1 MSYEV
6 TEETAFNGDDLMS
19 MGQFNMTQPLEDMK
33 LDKNM
38 VWLLVSLLSSIV
50 WMVYITFYNS
60 RLFGCIITKLANR
73 LYVRGAY
80 FKIGSL
86 NVNPLAG
93 KIMFRDVVY
102 VCFDY
107 TVRVQDGYFIFRWW
121 RSYVPKD
128 VSEDLSHSDTRLS
141 VMLNG
146 FEVHIYNRS
155 DLYARLEKTFG
166 LKPSV
171 LVPTEDMNAEEIAK
185 FKEQIM
191 NDENQRHISEASAK
205 IKKPR
210 PEAMTATTWR
220 DLIPVIK
227 IDICSGR
234 FAFGNRLTPTTLSL
248 CVEEAHCVYS
258 TKPAVSKLDH
268 FMHFV
273 KAKVENAKVLLAP
286 SPKFTGMVDEPP
298 RYMGEGFV
306 VMMSNLMELYFYMD
320 EAGIVPEE
328 PVTLTL
334 ANGDV
339 VEAAPPVWG
348 IDIKCGKGTDFSYG
362 PWADRQRDHLFKFFF
377 PPDYQPMAV
386 TKPPKP
392 GDRREVRSFDISLC
406 TLNEA
411 TIDVLF
417 SKNKETN
424 AVHVNIGAGSYL
436 EVTLPWIIL
445 QDGMATKVTGQLL
458 HVEATT
464 SLQYRS
470 LAECETLQFN
480 VKVHYPIK
488 WNDHQEWTINLTGS
502 KATAYIVFSHKEFF
516 QDLIEDWAS
525 KARPDILS
533 FVPYTWKF
541 GVILKEFEI
550 LTLSN
555 EFNWIDC
562 SSTNQENHHLAFC
575 GDLFDL
581 SFSLPFD
588 DFLPVK
594 LPIVFWI
601 HGEGLDL
608 SMYIPE
614 ISSSR
619 PILLALDENAR
630 ILMRDG
636 NVKKRSEL
644 INKKWRRVC
653 QRAVGW
659 IDCWTVPIV
668 ALSIKYIYHPM
679 PPLGPDPQADI
690 TTPEKEEILLSP
702 MRIPKMR
709 KSPAIA
715 WTTVGDGGAP
725 RFDPTSLPPDQVS
738 VELEI
743 GSSVMLAYGAILR
756 NFIHLKENI
765 FGEDQ
770 SFTDMENSNSKNASR
785 SNPLAGGLG
794 KSTGSTKDDPSK
806 SLSETS
812 LNPDEKPKRFDPRLY
827 RPLEVIVS
835 VTIHDLQAHVMKN
848 CNENDPPCPIVLIER
863 LGFEMKKR
871 FYETELQVL
880 VSPSFLI
887 SSDNTIRPGKD
898 KHLRQGHLLLS
909 AVQVRGH
916 AMFSNEG
923 RQLEEETLEYAW
935 LLEVQLG
942 KLSGK
947 MTLSQLCNVVTGLET
962 LVFLTMDSENE
973 LKSPKTVRYCHHG
986 VPSSSCPHT
995 KEDAKYRCPSTED
1008 IKYRMTRVAVDAVD
1022 LYLIEN
1028 GTAMHTWISPVRL
1041 ATCNLHGQ
1049 QVKSGITGL
1058 VPTILLR
1065 QFVST
1070 GGHFSQYSSGN
1081 SHSNTNTT
1089 GSSRSAKLHHQN
1101 STKHAPDDGYRKS
1114 SDETGPMY
1122 RRSAME
1128 DGGPMITSTG
1138 SGSSGGV
1145 LKSGRRENA
1154 VEPPYPQHR
1163 KDSKEHRD
1171 DPYGSMSSRKG
1182 RSDRTE
1188 DPAIHYRRDNK
1199 EDPYA
1204 SLHSTRNS
1212 CRDIDSNEPWLEV
1225 GCVSLGPIIIEAAS
1239 ALPIPEHCLHL
1250 VQHSYLKVHDEK
1262 NKKLWFLWSTSTD
1275 PVRCGCVGG
1284 CTFFGTNRNGPR
1296 FFKPC
1301 AQDIQEFINIARYHI
1316 HPNPR
1321 EYGFG
1326 QSLLHEGQLVFHTPP
1341 YSLQPVSLQE
1351 CYEYIGKPNLHRTG
1365 HRHPPAHGGGAPSA
1379 CCGTGIKLDSKSPH
1393 LPQKHEA
1400 MLAQKT
1406 TSAEISPNN
1415 TLIRGASGGGVSG
1428 ASGATTLAGTGE
1440 RSGKSSLE
1448 RVKEKDVGSPHGSDR
1463 ARGRRFSYTSGRQST
1478 IPHDVPYCRLLD
1490 SSPKTTA
1497 NSSKVSTPTPGRM
1510 DGTESRLL
1518 TPKGFKVLQSYASTA
1533 YASDS
1538 RLTMDNY
1545 LQGELDGPFLADD
1558 HHHHQHHHHQA
1569 LHQHYQQQGAQH
1581 HHPPYHSQQQHHHTQ
1596 MMLEMS
1602 HSAPSPGHPLA
1613 SDSEQSL
1620 GAILPTG
1627 SGIRPIPS
1635 DDVIMRDV
1643 QRTVSLTSEN
1653 PSEAFF
1659 SADEDLHASR
1669 SSSLKAG
1676 VVDHHPHPVAIQKK
1690 RFASDLSIVGPN
1702 ELEGRL
1708 ATHRSDYEIHTPE
1721 HRSLP
1726 MRPQS
1731 TAELVDPQD
1740 SSESHSLS
1748 SSSFISALSSQEDI
1762 TLVNLHMQINRP
1774 IVDSPLLMAS
1784 YVTHLAQVRCS
1795 NWSHCSMPLGADA
1808 FSMPLFQQN
1817 EDGGLVYI
1825 GGKLIPHF
1833 DTYSNCREVKIVS
1846 RYDVPLAGSGASSSL
1861 SGAAGTG
1868 GFSTLP
1874 KPHPWD
1880 PSVLVRSSFDK
1891 QESSKEGENEF
1902 LSSQGEIATRNSIV
1916 VRFKGQVDVMLTPLL
1931 LEGLQRMIESLT
1943 PTLAT
1948 LHPLTVINDIHASC
1962 VRKVEAVNILKRDQS
1977 LSYWSQVHSNS
1988 KRSTA
1993 ERNLQGPGGPV
2004 LTDVYEESIST
2015 QVQGLIVLPK
2025 INVTLIQS
2033 SVVEEVISFAA
2044 LDNVQELSCAS
2055 LLAVC
2060 FEGVST
2066 RFHLGK
2072 TTKASMHTVYTQPTV
2087 RSGGLKKSG
2096 LIRGT
2101 RALLAH
2107 LSSQTRPDNV
2117 PGEPILL
2124 ETSEKQL
2131 EELIITLDIG
2141 KAHAQL
2147 RRLKNESANLPDSQ
2161 IVITAI
2167 PSHRSR
2173 AMFDCTRMPEDTA
2186 TTSLEGGTSASA
2198 LGFIMFEGGLEGVSV
2213 KIVKRS
2219 QFEKSENAEETLK
2232 PEADALPTATMHSE
2246 ANQNSVTLNNPLNL
2260 VTLLNE
2266 AGGNMAAEALA
2277 KFGMKKPGTP
2287 KSAGGSAKD
2296 RSSLFDIKSKDK
2308 MTAATTTAMTTT
2320 TTTTTTTTIL
2330 GDGGK
2335 TFKTSVMVPDEMDFV
2350 GDGTLPTSAV
2360 HQAQPTAGSS
2370 TQAMPSTNNGAPTVG
2385 QQHSSSTAAN
2395 IPGSSRDDPCSS
2407 KTGSAGAGTVAP
2419 CSNDNGKTSS
2429 CVIDFK
2435 TVWFNFAAPPRA
2447 PITRKIDYT
2456 RLDWNLLS
2464 TASPAITA
2472 WMNPC
2477 NRFAIKV
2484 VALMKAMYIRRTAV
2498 TVALMADA
2506 WERPSLHR
2514 PAKSRYGGKFT
2525 PLAKTLQEDP
2535 SCQLCTVLQKFVLD
2549 ESAAKIECILKQQYL
2564 PQLSTMR
2571 QAVIVLSR
2579 QWKNVLY
2586 NPMLFEH
2593 QYKGK
2598 LAKPVNVTFAL
2609 PQDEDAEDTDDIDTD
2624 NYPVGVRENHPLLGE
2639 ENEHTML
2646 LGQCIQQPQQQQQH
2660 RQQSAASATST
2671 APTQHTGGHQ
2681 QPHSSLHVHSAVSAK
2696 LAGDSLNTSPSTTNN
2711 SHHNKLR
2718 KKSSVKS
2725 FIPPAAPP
2733 SRASIQMF
2741 PIIFDKQQDPVGV
2754 EYGALREGSVPS
2766 MCSSS
2771 DSMDKPWTPP
2781 ANHKEDLYSWMAK
2794 QQSESTKQREKE
2806 KTTQNNRP
2814 VSQNRP
2820 AIHSVKYMQDNNRIL
2835 DAHLIFEPMLTC
2847 LGVMPQQMINNV
2859 ANKDVSSLESLGTNL
2874 SLVCS
2879 FDTIRIDI
2887 VVSEAGDS
2895 KKPPKQKDPKKRG
2908 NGKFTII
2915 LPGEQPAFLCEQVGV
2930 ELEVRKM
2937 TDGFPDD
2944 TKPAMLYV
2952 SRGQLKKHTST
2963 VINFSLNVRYISQ
2976 QVNMPLL
2983 RLLHQITNMYQNVK
2997 DAQNELRDAHPGGKR
3012 SAPLKDESSLA
3023 SEINDPT
3030 LMGSL
3035 NEPLMAHIETSGI
3048 FDYTDERYD
3057 KFNEDISTMRHE
3069 LRHSISRSKM
3079 PTLGPLIPLTPSPNS
3094 RNRPHSFAQKLRST
3108 SKTVKGKL
3116 GYTNLNETINTPNK
3130 MSPTTGGG
3138 FSFAE
3143 AQSKQSLEAKNSL
3156 TGAPSSTFGDFTAPF
3171 DRSTFTGPIHSIL
3184 DTPKCWKTVYHLLDL
3199 YSAMPETKTIAHRVS
3214 ISPDAVEQIKAR
3226 KYNLLHESKTLRD
3239 EEELIGSHGTTG
3251 GNGAVKDVGVITQE
3265 RTRLVVFGVAKIHR
3279 TRLLASLSGLKLEAE
3294 ITALHSST
3302 TWRKKS
3308 RPASLECSLTG
3319 QVGRAMIVLLEG
3331 TQPNQQTV
3339 VKVSIGK
3346 SQTLYSS
3353 ITRRGKDK
3361 NNGLLSIGMVN
3372 VDIPQHPVALH
3383 GMMTRSSKQISSTLQ
3398 ELRVT
3403 RTSARLTRQNEEPES
3418 PLHHH
3423 HHQRDARDKA
3433 TPSASANQRKH
3444 STATVRTMTGATT
3457 AGGAAGSNPS
3467 GLLQPLFMQ
3476 FNIILQS
3483 LSISAALLP
3492 SLQAQYKMDHVT
3504 STGVTGSKAKF
3515 TVDLPNHSL
3524 SFTTKIQTTETNLP
3538 SEACIALPPVHVSA
3552 EYVPES
3558 TTEEVPID
3566 GVVLRQGGY
3575 LAASAEIGVFE
3586 RCLTTDLLNH
3596 LVFVQKVFMK
3606 EVNEVVQKVYG
3617 GEKPVPLWLEES
3629 EDSGSTIKR
3638 ILFSLNIRVKR
3649 IQLTATT
3656 PCSSAVR
3663 FETGQLELH
3672 LSNRVKNIADA
3683 SNTKLFGKA
3692 QIDLNLSLGQ
3702 IIKNIIF
3709 DEAEPEF
3716 QQHAFFNTTI
3726 GLRNAFQNEML
3737 NDDKELVLITLKRPL
3752 IYVQPIA
3759 VDKAILVW
3767 LNYKNA
3773 YEYWTEKR
3781 ANLNKEVLMA
3791 TQQVLEKVPFGQI
3804 SHHLATTANLST
3816 LFLQLTVEDMGIC
3829 LPLNQPPQIWGNRS
3843 VQDFEQ
3849 KGAVVITLENTIISA
3864 CSSGSLVSKGRF
3876 AGLCLRF
3883 AEDFDSSLDEWKPNM
3898 NDSSIMNLCVVSEGT
3913 YEVCSRTIAAKHPD
3927 NAKWFLNVKWQ
3938 MEGVDIH
3945 LDVNIGKQLSALGH
3959 TLTMLTGSEDDE
3971 PISSD
3976 TPDSDDI
3983 DAAGHQ
3989 GGKDSKSRKSV
4000 DSLPSFLFDTT
4011 LDPKKRSLL
4020 MENEINEQTKIVN
4033 DFRTL
4038 GASAKTIE
4046 NEERRLQELQAVY
4059 YKYFRRDMI
4068 QIVLKLICQDVDSG
4082 HQCQVNLRRSIY
4094 EIDSDIEEIKLPL
4107 QAIVKLKRV
4116 HQAPDLHST
4125 SMLPMHQRAQLS
4137 LPVIS
4142 KLALADERSAE
4153 GTVHDGRGSR
4163 RFGDDGRRST
4173 VVRVRKPSAR
4183 ESEVKGTRSKE
4194 ELKEIKALLMEM
4206 KEKLMAKES
4215 GSETLTEEEH
4225 HTEHGPAW
4233 RTSSVKWKRPAMRK
4247 PMLKAANR
4255 SRSFVAPSPT
4265 REDLID
4271 AGCIDGGNGHA
4282 GASAGCGTS
4291 SVMEAFTGSEDMSSL
4306 QESPNSGPSR
4316 TASLRVKIPPNSSR
4330 VTFSETMRQSSLPSA
4345 DSDVAAYSDSGL
4357 DWPRYDSS
4365 SVTSDVPHLLE
4376 IDGEQVELRKKS
4388 PSHPQKQQEPNIDF
4402 ELDIKVLVN
4411 SGKCVLHTKDIHD
4424 ERLSSTMAGGNSN
4437 SNNAGAAS
4445 AAGGTNASMA
4455 GKHHKRER
4463 STGGATDWGSPIPPR
4478 RNKDKSRLKYNT
4490 APYTALV
4497 DLTIFHIPGLDVKLQ
4512 YQSKTVGN
4520 DDASPRLSTT
4530 DPFGV
4535 SRKLASKRATLF
4547 AWMTL
4552 QSIPEET
4559 IISPHILEFLEQ
4571 TLEPIPSSKGTGGVS
4586 GMNGAN
4592 IGGGGGGG
4600 GGVVLAVST
4609 GVAVFHHLVEEFRI
4623 QSICKC
4629 WNTTMPHFPVDVV
4642 VYFHMQPSTFR
4653 FSCLPVSR
4661 VECMLQLPSLDI
4673 IFSSNRQ
4680 DDDTSGGHT
4689 SSGGESTAMPGGD
4702 GKVAGGLSVTGCLA
4716 DFNVYIFHPYGG
4728 KKSNL
4733 KEAHQF
4739 SPLADSERKDSLSI
4753 NVEFVKFHITRSKKI
4768 NIVET
4773 GLTSRKHSDQ
4783 ASKATIRFSTIVDIG
4798 SASFKYDMRRLTEIL
4813 AFPKAWYRRSIVR
4826 RMFLGDLGMQQ
4837 TSMCDL
4843 EIPTIPEGSV
4853 DGGGVSRSNERDASI
4868 EVESRLGSRGENL
4881 NRDRLRL
4888 SLENIGMGTGGS
4900 GGSSASSTARIKDQ
4914 KSSSLDSTSSPSD
4927 VNQVT
4932 SWETLV
4938 LFAINFTKLNV
4949 QMNMGNVMGNIVWLT
4964 KAFRSDGRLSIGS
4977 TGHKNMYIG
4986 VGLGGSSLDA
4996 KGGIV
5001 GGTIDLNRIDTYIH
5015 IREDPGSEPDH
5026 KVGIKL
5032 MALELKFDY
5041 MGTSVLMTRVSSLNA
5056 QLRDEW
5062 KFSKDHDFG
5071 NKLPTNYPA
5080 IILIHGDLSWDQLQM
5095 MISKSTTADILKMFY
5110 KLEEFF
5116 SQQFKSS
5123 KRVFSSLEP
5132 RLANSSLRT
5141 SVRRREEK
5149 KSLGADALIH
5159 DARHHR
5165 HWQRPLKQTKGLWLS
5180 TLGVP
5185 LSNIG
5190 TVLGGTMELHGQN
5203 ISLACFHGINF
5214 KAKSWALF
5222 SLKEPCIDFA
5232 TEAQHVESTEE
5243 VHIIQTLT
5251 FGLGMNTQQPPQH
5264 HSNATVVRMSRN
5276 VIFPPQFKTLHEWFH
5291 YAFANSEIDGV
5302 DRFPVIERDKE
5313 HNTNSIERARGSGSG
5328 SAPHQKLQDPNLNRE
5343 VIFALPSLQLHFKTE
5358 HLQGISTPDTAQD
5371 KPMVE
5376 CSFITAFEDH
5386 IFVTVDADAFFFLHD
5401 LITSY
5406 LSEKEKVLGTISTN
5420 RSSSPNPANVT
5431 PPPPTASGT
5440 PAGLSVLKS
5449 AHTLKTSSSN
5459 LASGAAPSMSSLGT
5473 QDSTSS
5479 QSIAANGG
5487 SSTKKPVGSTMS
5499 SPAGTTS
5506 SGAATGGGKQVNIVV
5521 EKSDLESF
5529 MRTDWRHFN
5538 CKTWHLEPTVR
5549 LLSWAG
5555 KSIEPYGIDYILNK
5569 LGFSHARTTIPKWL
5583 QRGFMDPLDKV
5594 EALLMLQLLLM
5605 VKDNGTSDDKDSS
5618 KDK

>member
-6 TEETAFNGDDLMS
+6 TDDPSLGDSNDLMS

-33 LDKNM
+33 LDQNM
-38 VWLLVSLLSSIV
+38 FWLLASLLSSIV
-50 WMVYITFYNS
+50 WVVYITFYNA

-155 DLYARLEKTFG
+155 DLYAKLEKTFG
-166 LKPSV
+166 LKPAV
-171 LVPTEDMNAEEIAK
+171 LVPTEDMSAEEIAK
-185 FKEQIM
+185 FKEQMM
-191 NDENQRHISEASAK
+191 NDENAQRHNAEPPAK
-205 IKKPR
+205 VKKPR

-234 FAFGNRLTPTTLSL
+234 FAFGNRLTPTTLSI

-320 EAGIVPEE
+320 EAGVVPEE

-362 PWADRQRDHLFKFFF
+362 PWADRQRDHLFRFFF
-377 PPDYQPMAV
+377 PPDYQPMPV

-445 QDGMATKVTGQLL
+445 QDGIATKVTGQLL

-480 VKVHYPIK
+480 VKVHYPLK

-502 KATAYIVFSHKEFF
+502 KATAFIVFSHKEFF

-550 LTLSN
+550 ITLSN

-588 DFLPVK
+588 DFLPLK

-630 ILMRDG
+630 ILTRDG
-636 NVKKRSEL
+636 SVKKRSEL

-653 QRAVGW
+653 QRSTGW

-702 MRIPKMR
+702 MRIPKLR

-715 WTTVGDGGAP
+715 WTTVGEGGAP
-725 RFDPTSLPPDQVS
+725 RFDPTTLPPDQVS

-770 SFTDMENSNSKNASR
+770 SFTDMENSNSKNGAR
-785 SNPLAGGLG
+785 STGPLAGGHG
-794 KSTGSTKDDPSK
+794 KTSSKDDPAK

-871 FYETELQVL
+871 FHETELQVL

-887 SSDNTIRPGKD
+887 SSDNTIRPSKD

-923 RQLEEETLEYAW
+923 RQLEDETLEYAW

-962 LVFLTMDSENE
+962 LAFLTMDSENE
-973 LKSPKTVRYCHHG
+973 LKSPKTIRYCHHG
-986 VPSSSCPHT
+986 VPSSTCPHT

-1028 GTAMHTWISPVRL
+1028 GTAMHTWISPIRL

-1101 STKHAPDDGYRKS
+1101 STKHAPGPPEDSYRKS
-1114 SDETGPMY
+1114 SDETGHLY
-1122 RRSAME
+1122 GRRTME
-1128 DGGPMITSTG
+1128 ENGPMVSSTG
-1138 SGSSGGV
+1138 SGSSVGMM
-1145 LKSGRRENA
+1145 LKSTGRREGNVV
-1154 VEPPYPQHR
+1154 VEPPYPPHR
-1163 KDSKEHRD
+1163 KDSKEHTKE
-1171 DPYGSMSSRKG
+1171 DPYGSISSSKKG
-1182 RSDRTE
+1182 REGRD
-1188 DPAIHYRRDNK
+1188 DPSVHYRRDK

-1212 CRDIDSNEPWLEV
+1212 GRDIDSNEPWLEV

-1250 VQHSYLKVHDEK
+1250 VQHSYLKVHDER
-1262 NKKLWFLWSTSTD
+1262 NKKLWFLWSASSD

-1284 CTFFGTNRNGPR
+1284 CAFFGSNRNGPR

-1316 HPNPR
+1316 HSNPR

-1351 CYEYIGKPNLHRTG
+1351 CYEYIGKPNLHRAG
-1365 HRHPPAHGGGAPSA
+1365 HRHPPAHGGGVPSA
-1379 CCGTGIKLDSKSPH
+1379 CCGTLDSSKSPH
-1393 LPQKHEA
+1393 LPQKHDA
-1400 MLAQKT
+1400 TLSQKA
-1406 TSAEISPNN
+1406 TSAEISPNS
-1415 TLIRGASGGGVSG
+1415 TLIRGGSG
-1428 ASGATTLAGTGE
+1428 TGTGE

-1448 RVKEKDVGSPHGSDR
+1448 RVKEKDSGSPHGSDR
-1463 ARGRRFSYTSGRQST
+1463 ARGRRFSYTSGRQNT
-1478 IPHDVPYCRLLD
+1478 ISHDVPYCRLLD
-1490 SSPKTTA
+1490 ASPKTTT
-1497 NSSKVSTPTPGRM
+1497 NSSKVSTPTPGRL
-1510 DGTESRLL
+1510 DSSESRLL
-1518 TPKGFKVLQSYASTA
+1518 TSKGFKVQSAPNTS
-1533 YASDS
+1533 ASDS
-1538 RLTMDNY
+1538 RLMHYSDY
-1545 LQGELDGPFLADD
+1545 LQGELDSLPAAGYDE
-1558 HHHHQHHHHQA
+1558 HHQHPPQSASSAYLPHQYHQ
-1569 LHQHYQQQGAQH
+1569 HQHYSAAHHASQYQPASHQH
-1581 HHPPYHSQQQHHHTQ
+1581 Q
-1596 MMLEMS
+1596 MVMEMS

-1620 GAILPTG
+1620 GGILPM
-1627 SGIRPIPS
+1627 SGLRPLPS

-1669 SSSLKAG
+1669 SSSLKAAG
-1676 VVDHHPHPVAIQKK
+1676 GGSGMDHHHHPHAAAIPKK

-1708 ATHRSDYEIHTPE
+1708 STHRSDYEIHTPE

-1731 TAELVDPQD
+1731 TAELNEEERRLHGLATPLRKFSNISPRPEFRHFKPVYDVDPQD

-1833 DTYSNCREVKIVS
+1833 DTYSNWREVKIVS
-1846 RYDVPLAGSGASSSL
+1846 RYDGPSAGGGGAGASSS
-1861 SGAAGTG
+1861 STG

-1880 PSVLVRSSFDK
+1880 PSVLVRSSFDR
-1891 QESSKEGENEF
+1891 QAEGKEGENEF

-1943 PTLAT
+1943 PTLST
-1948 LHPLTVINDIHASC
+1948 LHPLTVVNDIHASC

-2107 LSSQTRPDNV
+2107 LSSQTRPDNI

-2147 RRLKNESANLPDSQ
+2147 RRLKNEAANLTDSQ

-2167 PSHRSR
+2167 PAHRSR
-2173 AMFDCTRMPEDTA
+2173 AMFDCARIPEEPSTVVPGEVGA
-2186 TTSLEGGTSASA
+2186 GGSSSGG
-2198 LGFIMFEGGLEGVSV
+2198 LGYIMFEGGLEGVSV

-2232 PEADALPTATMHSE
+2232 PETDVAPPASTTVHSE
-2246 ANQNSVTLNNPLNL
+2246 ANQNSITLNNPLNL

-2287 KSAGGSAKD
+2287 KAGSSGTKD
-2296 RSSLFDIKSKDK
+2296 RSSLFDIKTKEKTSSI
-2308 MTAATTTAMTTT
+2308 TTT
-2320 TTTTTTTTIL
+2320 TVTTTVTTSTTTTIL

-2335 TFKTSVMVPDEMDFV
+2335 SFKSIIVPDEIDPASIRASLV
-2350 GDGTLPTSAV
+2350 NDSPLPPGTGQPSGQPQASGPSSAPGQSTS
-2360 HQAQPTAGSS
+2360 
-2370 TQAMPSTNNGAPTVG
+2370 G
-2385 QQHSSSTAAN
+2385 QQQPSAGG
-2395 IPGSSRDDPCSS
+2395 GS
-2407 KTGSAGAGTVAP
+2407 GSAGIDATRAGGSANTTGTIAP
-2419 CSNDNGKTSS
+2419 CTNDNGKTSS

-2435 TVWFNFAAPPRA
+2435 TVWFNFAAPPRT

-2472 WMNPC
+2472 WMNPS
-2477 NRFAIKV
+2477 NRFAIKI

-2514 PAKSRYGGKFT
+2514 PIKSRYGGKFT

-2535 SCQLCTVLQKFVLD
+2535 SCQLCTVLQKYVLD
-2549 ESAAKIECILKQQYL
+2549 ETAAKIENILKQQYL

-2609 PQDEDAEDTDDIDTD
+2609 PQDEVLIKMPSEP
-2624 NYPVGVRENHPLLGE
+2624 PVP
-2639 ENEHTML
+2639 
-2646 LGQCIQQPQQQQQH
+2646 
-2660 RQQSAASATST
+2660 SAASAVHMAT
-2671 APTQHTGGHQ
+2671 TGHR
-2681 QPHSSLHVHSAVSAK
+2681 L
-2696 LAGDSLNTSPSTTNN
+2696 GDSLNTSPSTTNN
-2711 SHHNKLR
+2711 SHRKLR

-2741 PIIFDKQQDPVGV
+2741 PIIFDKQHQPHQHHDPVGV
-2754 EYGALREGSVPS
+2754 EYGALGEGSVPS
-2766 MCSSS
+2766 VCSSS

-2806 KTTQNNRP
+2806 KTTQNSRP
-2814 VSQNRP
+2814 TSRNRP

-2859 ANKDVSSLESLGTNL
+2859 SSKDVSSLESLGTNL

-2887 VVSEAGDS
+2887 VVSEAGDG
-2895 KKPPKQKDPKKRG
+2895 KKPTKQKDPKKRG

-2915 LPGEQPAFLCEQVGV
+2915 MPGEQPAFLCEQVGV
-2930 ELEVRKM
+2930 ELEVLKM
-2937 TDGFPDD
+2937 TDGFPDE

-2997 DAQNELRDAHPGGKR
+2997 DAQNELRDHPEHGGKR

-3108 SKTVKGKL
+3108 GKSVKGKL
-3116 GYTNLNETINTPNK
+3116 GYTNLNETINTPIK
-3130 MSPTTGGG
+3130 TSPTGLA
-3138 FSFAE
+3138 FAD

-3156 TGAPSSTFGDFTAPF
+3156 TGGLSSSFGDYTAPF
-3171 DRSTFTGPIHSIL
+3171 DRSTFTGPILSML

-3226 KYNLLHESKTLRD
+3226 KYNLLHDSKTMRD
-3239 EEELIGSHGTTG
+3239 EDDVIGHAGGSGAANGGGT
-3251 GNGAVKDVGVITQE
+3251 VKDVGIVTPE

-3279 TRLLASLSGLKLEAE
+3279 TRLLATLSGLKLEAE

-3331 TQPNQQTV
+3331 VQPNQQTV

-3361 NNGLLSIGMVN
+3361 NNGLLSIGIVN

-3403 RTSARLTRQNEEPES
+3403 RTSSRLTRQNEEPES

-3423 HHQRDARDKA
+3423 HHHHHHQRDSRDKA
-3433 TPSASANQRKH
+3433 APSSSAGSQRKH

-3457 AGGAAGSNPS
+3457 NNNGAGNNPS
-3467 GLLQPLFMQ
+3467 GLLQPLVMQ

-3515 TVDLPNHSL
+3515 TIDLPNHSL

-3552 EYVPES
+3552 EYIPES
-3558 TTEEVPID
+3558 TSEEVPID

-3629 EDSGSTIKR
+3629 EENGSTIKR

-3663 FETGQLELH
+3663 FETGLLELH
-3672 LSNRVKNIADA
+3672 LSNRVKNIADV

-3702 IIKNIIF
+3702 IIKNVIF

-3804 SHHLATTANLST
+3804 SHHLATSANLST

-3864 CSSGSLVSKGRF
+3864 CSSGSLVSNGRF
-3876 AGLCLRF
+3876 VGLCLRF

-3898 NDSSIMNLCVVSEGT
+3898 GDASIMNLCVVSEGT

-3983 DAAGHQ
+3983 DAGSQQTA
-3989 GGKDSKSRKSV
+3989 GKDAKSRKSV

-4038 GASAKTIE
+4038 GASVKTIE

-4068 QIVLKLICQDVDSG
+4068 Q
-4082 HQCQVNLRRSIY
+4082 
-4094 EIDSDIEEIKLPL
+4094 
-4107 QAIVKLKRV
+4107 
-4116 HQAPDLHST
+4116 
-4125 SMLPMHQRAQLS
+4125 
-4137 LPVIS
+4137 
-4142 KLALADERSAE
+4142 
-4153 GTVHDGRGSR
+4153 
-4163 RFGDDGRRST
+4163 
-4173 VVRVRKPSAR
+4173 
-4183 ESEVKGTRSKE
+4183 
-4194 ELKEIKALLMEM
+4194 
-4206 KEKLMAKES
+4206 
-4215 GSETLTEEEH
+4215 
-4225 HTEHGPAW
+4225 
-4233 RTSSVKWKRPAMRK
+4233 KWKRPAMRK

-4271 AGCIDGGNGHA
+4271 AGCIDGIGGP
-4282 GASAGCGTS
+4282 GGTGVVSAGGAGTS
-4291 SVMEAFTGSEDMSSL
+4291 SSVMDPFTGSDDMSSL
-4306 QESPNSGPSR
+4306 QESPSSGPSR

-4365 SVTSDVPHLLE
+4365 SATSDVPHLLE

-4411 SGKCVLHTKDIHD
+4411 SGKCVLHTKDMHD
-4424 ERLSSTMAGGNSN
+4424 ERLNTS
-4437 SNNAGAAS
+4437 AS
-4445 AAGGTNASMA
+4445 AA

-4512 YQSKTVGN
+4512 YQSKTLGG
-4520 DDASPRLSTT
+4520 DDASPRLSTN

-4571 TLEPIPSSKGTGGVS
+4571 TLEPIPSSKIRAVPGGASSNPVNLQ
-4586 GMNGAN
+4586 MLEHNYA
-4592 IGGGGGGG
+4592 
-4600 GGVVLAVST
+4600 AVYAS
-4609 GVAVFHHLVEEFRI
+4609 
-4623 QSICKC
+4623 
-4629 WNTTMPHFPVDVV
+4629 FPVDVV

-4680 DDDTSGGHT
+4680 DGDDTASSHPGEPTTTTTTTT
-4689 SSGGESTAMPGGD
+4689 SASGGE

-4768 NIVET
+4768 NIIET
-4773 GLTSRKHSDQ
+4773 AGISRKHSDQ
-4783 ASKATIRFSTIVDIG
+4783 SSKATIRFSTIVDIG

-4843 EIPTIPEGSV
+4843 EVPIPEGTGTMDGSV
-4853 DGGGVSRSNERDASI
+4853 AGDSDNVG
-4868 EVESRLGSRGENL
+4868 LGLGLGKGETMS
-4881 NRDRLRL
+4881 RDRLRL
-4888 SLENIGMGTGGS
+4888 SLESDLHKHHLGGLGTNGGS
-4900 GGSSASSTARIKDQ
+4900 GASSASSTARIKDQ

-5032 MALELKFDY
+5032 NALELKFDY

-5062 KFSKDHDFG
+5062 KFSKDHDFS

-5132 RLANSSLRT
+5132 RLANPSLRA

-5149 KSLGADALIH
+5149 KAAFGAESASASIH

-5251 FGLGMNTQQPPQH
+5251 FGLGMNSQAPPQH

-5291 YAFANSEIDGV
+5291 YAFANSEIDAV

-5313 HNTNSIERARGSGSG
+5313 HNTNSIERARGSGPG
-5328 SAPHQKLQDPNLNRE
+5328 STSHPKLQDPNHNRE
-5343 VIFALPSLQLHFKTE
+5343 VIFALPTLQLHFKTE
-5358 HLQGISTPDTAQD
+5358 HLQGISTPDTSQD

-5406 LSEKEKVLGTISTN
+5406 LSEKEKVLGTITNN
-5420 RSSSPNPANVT
+5420 RSSSPNPATVT
-5431 PPPPTASGT
+5431 PPPPSAGGLKTAHT
-5440 PAGLSVLKS
+5440 QLKS
-5449 AHTLKTSSSN
+5449 SSSN
-5459 LASGAAPSMSSLGT
+5459 LMGPAPSMSSLGT

-5479 QSIAANGG
+5479 QSIAIGAGGSAVDLNELG
-5487 SSTKKPVGSTMS
+5487 SSTALNNGASTVGT
-5499 SPAGTTS
+5499 PAGVP
-5506 SGAATGGGKQVNIVV
+5506 SGTAGSASGKHVNIVV
-5521 EKSDLESF
+5521 EKTDLESF

-5594 EALLMLQLLLM
+5594 EALLMLQLLVM
-5605 VKDNGTSDDKDSS
+5605 VKDNGSEEKDTS

>member
-1 MSYEV
+1 MTDEV
-6 TEETAFNGDDLMS
+6 TEDSVNILDELI
-19 MGQFNMTQPLEDMK
+19 MGQFNTTQSLEEMK

-38 VWLLVSLLSSIV
+38 VWLILSLLSSLIWV
-50 WMVYITFYNS
+50 VYITFYNS
-60 RLFGCIITKLANR
+60 RLFGYCVTKLVNR
-73 LYVRGAY
+73 LFIRGAY

-102 VCFDY
+102 VTYDY

-146 FEVHIYNRS
+146 FELHVYNRS
-155 DLYARLEKTFG
+155 DLYTKLERTFG
-166 LKPSV
+166 LKPSI
-171 LVPTEDMNAEEIAK
+171 LIPTDTMSAEEVAR
-185 FKEQIM
+185 FKEQAM
-191 NDENQRHISEASAK
+191 NFENQRHTDEQQGK
-205 IKKPR
+205 VIKKPR
-210 PEAMTATTWR
+210 PEAMAATTWR

-234 FAFGNRLTPTTLSL
+234 FVFGNRLIPTTLSI

-273 KAKVENAKVLLAP
+273 KAKLENSKVLLAP
-286 SPKFTGMVDEPP
+286 SPKYTGLGDEPP

-306 VMMSNLMELYFYMD
+306 VMSSNNMELYFYMD
-320 EAGIVPEE
+320 EAGVVPEE

-339 VEAAPPVWG
+339 VEASPPVWG

-377 PPDYQPMAV
+377 PPDYQTLQV
-386 TKPPKP
+386 THPPKP
-392 GDRREVRSFDISLC
+392 GDQREMQSFDISLC

-411 TIDVLF
+411 TIDILF

-436 EVTLPWIIL
+436 EVTLPWITL
-445 QDGMATKVTGQLL
+445 QDGFTTKVTGQLL
-458 HVEATT
+458 HVEAST

-480 VKVHYPIK
+480 VKIHYPTR

-516 QDLIEDWAS
+516 QDLVEDWAS

-550 LTLSN
+550 ITLSN

-581 SFSLPFD
+581 SFTLPFD
-588 DFLPVK
+588 DFLPLK
-594 LPIVFWI
+594 IPIVFWI

-608 SMYIPE
+608 SMYLPE
-614 ISSSR
+614 QSSTK
-619 PILLALDENAR
+619 PIIVALDKNAR
-630 ILMRDG
+630 ILTRDG
-636 NVKKRSEL
+636 SVKKRPEL
-644 INKKWRRVC
+644 ISKKWRRVC
-653 QRAVGW
+653 QRSTGW

-709 KSPAIA
+709 KSPAITWNDA
-715 WTTVGDGGAP
+715 GQP
-725 RFDPTSLPPDQVS
+725 RFDPTTLPPDQVS

-743 GSSVMLAYGAILR
+743 GSSIMLAYGAILR

-770 SFTDMENSNSKNASR
+770 SFTDMEKSNSKQHSSGANGSA
-785 SNPLAGGLG
+785 A
-794 KSTGSTKDDPSK
+794 KSTSSKDDPNK
-806 SLSETS
+806 SISEAS
-812 LNPDEKPKRFDPRLY
+812 MNAEEKPKRFDPRLY
-827 RPLEVIVS
+827 RPLEVTVS

-871 FYETELQVL
+871 FHETELQVL

-887 SSDNTIRPGKD
+887 SSDNIIRPSKD

-923 RQLEEETLEYAW
+923 RQLEEETLEYSW

-947 MTLSQLCNVVTGLET
+947 MTLPQLANVITGLET
-962 LVFLTMDSENE
+962 LAYLTLDSENN
-973 LKSPKTVRYCHHG
+973 LKSPKTIRYCHHG
-986 VPSSSCPHT
+986 VPTNICPHT
-995 KEDAKYRCPSTED
+995 KEDTKYRCPSTED
-1008 IKYRMTRVAVDAVD
+1008 IKYRMTRVAIDAVD
-1022 LYLIEN
+1022 FYLIEN
-1028 GTAMHTWISPVRL
+1028 GTALHTWISPIRI

-1058 VPTILLR
+1058 IPTILLR

-1070 GGHFSQYSSGN
+1070 GGHFSHSNGN

-1101 STKHAPDDGYRKS
+1101 SVTERKDDPIYKRA
-1114 SDETGPMY
+1114 DETSSTSFKQKKVTDQYQQSTSSHSY
-1122 RRSAME
+1122 RR
-1128 DGGPMITSTG
+1128 
-1138 SGSSGGV
+1138 
-1145 LKSGRRENA
+1145 
-1154 VEPPYPQHR
+1154 
-1163 KDSKEHRD
+1163 DSKEHQVRD
-1171 DPYGSMSSRKG
+1171 DPYGSLPNRRNHESS
-1182 RSDRTE
+1182 SD
-1188 DPAIHYRRDNK
+1188 HFRREK
-1199 EDPYA
+1199 EEIYG
-1204 SLHSTRNS
+1204 SVHSNRNS
-1212 CRDIDSNEPWLEV
+1212 TRDIDSSEPWLEV
-1225 GCVSLGPIIIEAAS
+1225 GCLSLGPVIIEAAS

-1250 VQHSYLKVHDEK
+1250 VQHNYLKMHDERG
-1262 NKKLWFLWSTSTD
+1262 KKLWFLWSNSSD
-1275 PVRCGCVGG
+1275 PIRCGCVGG
-1284 CTFFGTNRNGPR
+1284 CAFFGTNRNGPR
-1296 FFKPC
+1296 FFKPSS
-1301 AQDIQEFINIARYHI
+1301 QDLQDFINIARYHI
-1316 HPNPR
+1316 YPNNR

-1341 YSLQPVSLQE
+1341 YSLQSVSLQE
-1351 CYEYIGKPNLHRTG
+1351 CYEYVGKPNLRTT
-1365 HRHPPAHGGGAPSA
+1365 RYCP
-1379 CCGTGIKLDSKSPH
+1379 DSKSP
-1393 LPQKHEA
+1393 LPPKHETI
-1400 MLAQKT
+1400 LNQQKQHQQ
-1406 TSAEISPNN
+1406 SEISPNS
-1415 TLIRGASGGGVSG
+1415 TMIRSVESK
-1428 ASGATTLAGTGE
+1428 S
-1440 RSGKSSLE
+1440 SKSSLE
-1448 RVKEKDVGSPHGSDR
+1448 RVKEKDTGSPLSADR
-1463 ARGRRFSYTSGRQST
+1463 SRGRRFSYSNARQNTVS
-1478 IPHDVPYCRLLD
+1478 HDVPYYRLLE
-1490 SSPKTTA
+1490 SSPKTG
-1497 NSSKVSTPTPGRM
+1497 KIMTPTPTRQ
-1510 DGTESRLL
+1510 DSESRLL
-1518 TPKGFKVLQSYASTA
+1518 TPKGIKVQTPKTS
-1533 YASDS
+1533 ASDS
-1538 RLTMDNY
+1538 RLTMEYFQCD
-1545 LQGELDGPFLADD
+1545 DSHSMSDD
-1558 HHHHQHHHHQA
+1558 HTE
-1569 LHQHYQQQGAQH
+1569 L
-1581 HHPPYHSQQQHHHTQ
+1581 
-1596 MMLEMS
+1596 S
-1602 HSAPSPGHPLA
+1602 HSAPQPHPLE
-1613 SDSEQSL
+1613 SDSEHSL
-1620 GAILPTG
+1620 GPKVTELD
-1627 SGIRPIPS
+1627 SV
-1635 DDVIMRDV
+1635 VIRDV

-1669 SSSLKAG
+1669 SSSLKATD
-1676 VVDHHPHPVAIQKK
+1676 VPIAIPKK
-1690 RFASDLSIVGPN
+1690 RFASDLSIVEPI

-1708 ATHRSDYEIHTPE
+1708 STHRSDYEIHTPE

-1726 MRPQS
+1726 LRPQS
-1731 TAELVDPQD
+1731 TAELVDPHD

-1795 NWSHCSMPLGADA
+1795 NWTHCSLPYAADA

-1817 EDGGLVYI
+1817 DDGGLVYI
-1825 GGKLIPHF
+1825 GSKLVPHF
-1833 DTYSNCREVKIVS
+1833 DNYSHWREVKVIP
-1846 RYDVPLAGSGASSSL
+1846 RYDQQSGSSASGSAAAAAASS
-1861 SGAAGTG
+1861 GM
-1868 GFSTLP
+1868 STLP

-1880 PSVLVRSSFDK
+1880 PSVMVRGSFEK
-1891 QESSKEGENEF
+1891 QDGKEGEHEF
-1902 LSSQGEIATRNSIV
+1902 LSCQGETATRNSV
-1916 VRFKGQVDVMLTPLL
+1916 VMRFKGQVDVMFTPLL
-1931 LEGLQRMIESLT
+1931 LEGLQRMIESLI
-1943 PTLAT
+1943 PTLST
-1948 LHPLTVINDIHASC
+1948 LHPLTIINDIHGSC

-2015 QVQGLIVLPK
+2015 QMQGLIVLPK
-2025 INVTLIQS
+2025 MNVTLIQS
-2033 SVVEEVISFAA
+2033 SVIEEVISFAA

-2087 RSGGLKKSG
+2087 RTGGLKKSG

-2101 RALLAH
+2101 RALWAH
-2107 LSSQTRPDNV
+2107 ISSQTRPDNV
-2117 PGEPILL
+2117 PGEPVLL

-2131 EELIITLDIG
+2131 EELIITLDVG

-2147 RRLKNESANLPDSQ
+2147 RRLKNEPIVVQDSQ

-2173 AMFDCTRMPEDTA
+2173 VMFDCSRIPEDPIVDGH
-2186 TTSLEGGTSASA
+2186 SGMGY
-2198 LGFIMFEGGLEGVSV
+2198 IMFECGLEGVSV

-2219 QFEKSENAEETLK
+2219 QFEKSENAEEALK
-2232 PEADALPTATMHSE
+2232 PSQEAANSE
-2246 ANQNSVTLNNPLNL
+2246 ANQSSVTTNNPLNL

-2266 AGGNMAAEALA
+2266 AGGSMAAEALA
-2277 KFGMKKPGTP
+2277 KIGMKKPSTP
-2287 KSAGGSAKD
+2287 KTGMAKD
-2296 RSSLFDIKSKDK
+2296 KITAGFEIRSKDK
-2308 MTAATTTAMTTT
+2308 NSDQKSTKDRISHKIIDLSQTDEVDEGKEPSPGTNGTTNEKPAASSAM
-2320 TTTTTTTTIL
+2320 
-2330 GDGGK
+2330 
-2335 TFKTSVMVPDEMDFV
+2335 
-2350 GDGTLPTSAV
+2350 
-2360 HQAQPTAGSS
+2360 QA
-2370 TQAMPSTNNGAPTVG
+2370 
-2385 QQHSSSTAAN
+2385 
-2395 IPGSSRDDPCSS
+2395 R
-2407 KTGSAGAGTVAP
+2407 
-2419 CSNDNGKTSS
+2419 NDNGKTSS
-2429 CVIDFK
+2429 CVINFK
-2435 TVWFNFAAPPRA
+2435 TVWFNFAAPPRS
-2447 PITRKIDYT
+2447 PITRKIDYS

-2472 WMNPC
+2472 WMNPS
-2477 NRFAIKV
+2477 NRFAIKI
-2484 VALMKAMYIRRTAV
+2484 VALIRAMYVRRTAV

-2506 WERPSLHR
+2506 WERQTLHR
-2514 PAKSRYGGKFT
+2514 PMKSRYPGMFT

-2535 SCQLCTVLQKFVLD
+2535 SCSLCTMLQKYVL
-2549 ESAAKIECILKQQYL
+2549 EETVNKIEADLKQQFV
-2564 PQLSTMR
+2564 PPLSTLR
-2571 QAVIVLSR
+2571 QAIIVLSR

-2598 LAKPVNVTFAL
+2598 LNNPISVTFAL
-2609 PQDEDAEDTDDIDTD
+2609 PQDEDAEDTDDIDAE
-2624 NYPVGVRENHPLLGE
+2624 NYPVGIVESHPLIDE
-2639 ENEHTML
+2639 ENERTML
-2646 LGQCIQQPQQQQQH
+2646 LGQSVQAQH
-2660 RQQSAASATST
+2660 HNHSQST
-2671 APTQHTGGHQ
+2671 ANAHQH
-2681 QPHSSLHVHSAVSAK
+2681 HVIKIPEEPVQIHVTK
-2696 LAGDSLNTSPSTTNN
+2696 LGDSLNTSPSTNN
-2711 SHHNKLR
+2711 SNKQR

-2725 FIPPAAPP
+2725 FIPPAAPS
-2733 SRASIQMF
+2733 SRSSMQMF
-2741 PIIFDKQQDPVGV
+2741 PIIFDKHDPQI
-2754 EYGALREGSVPS
+2754 EYGALKEGSLPS
-2766 MCSSS
+2766 VCSSS
-2771 DSMDKPWTPP
+2771 DSMDKAWTPP
-2781 ANHKEDLYSWMAK
+2781 VNQKEDLYSWMAK
-2794 QQSESTKQREKE
+2794 QQNGNAKNARNKE
-2806 KTTQNNRP
+2806 NVRQLPKNRP
-2814 VSQNRP
+2814 EV
-2820 AIHSVKYMQDNNRIL
+2820 HSIRYMQDNNRIL
-2835 DAHLIFEPMLTC
+2835 DAHLIFEPMLTY

-2859 ANKDVSSLESLGTNL
+2859 SNPDVSSLDSLGTNL

-2879 FDTIRIDI
+2879 FDTMRIDI
-2887 VVSEAGDS
+2887 VVSEAGDAKKPKPKMS
-2895 KKPPKQKDPKKRG
+2895 KKG
-2908 NGKFTII
+2908 NGKFSLIMPT
-2915 LPGEQPAFLCEQVGV
+2915 EQPAFLCEHVGV
-2930 ELEVRKM
+2930 ELELLKM

-2944 TKPAMLYV
+2944 AKHHMLYV

-2963 VINFSLNVRYISQ
+2963 VINFSLDVRYLSQ

-2983 RLLHQITNMYQNVK
+2983 RLLHQISNMYQNVK
-2997 DAQNELRDAHPGGKR
+2997 AAQNELREQPEHGKR

-3023 SEINDPT
+3023 SEMNDPT

-3035 NEPLMAHIETSGI
+3035 NEPLMSHIENTI
-3048 FDYTDERYD
+3048 FDYADEMYD
-3057 KFNEDISTMRHE
+3057 KFNEDIPVRHE
-3069 LRHSISRSKM
+3069 LRHSSSRSKM
-3079 PTLGPLIPLTPSPNS
+3079 PSLGPLIPLTPSPS
-3094 RNRPHSFAQKLRST
+3094 ARNRPHSFAQKLRST
-3108 SKTVKGKL
+3108 SKSVKGKL
-3116 GYTNLNETINTPNK
+3116 GYTNLNETVTTPVK
-3130 MSPTTGGG
+3130 ASPTALT
-3138 FSFAE
+3138 FAE
-3143 AQSKQSLEAKNSL
+3143 AISRTSLEAKNSI
-3156 TGAPSSTFGDFTAPF
+3156 TGGLSSTYGDFTAPF
-3171 DRSTFTGPIHSIL
+3171 ERSTFTGPIHSIL
-3184 DTPKCWKTVYHLLDL
+3184 DTPKCWKTIYHLLDL
-3199 YSAMPETKTIAHRVS
+3199 YSAMPENRTIAHRVS
-3214 ISPDAVEQIKAR
+3214 LSPDAVGQIKAR
-3226 KYNLLHESKTLRD
+3226 RYNILNETKNSA
-3239 EEELIGSHGTTG
+3239 GS
-3251 GNGAVKDVGVITQE
+3251 NRVVEDDDVGSGTPLPRDVGIVAQE
-3265 RTRLVVFGVAKIHR
+3265 RTRLIVFGVAKIHR
-3279 TRLLASLSGLKLEAE
+3279 TRLLATLSGLKLEAE

-3331 TQPNQQTV
+3331 VPPNQQTV

-3353 ITRRGKDK
+3353 ITRKGKDK
-3361 NNGLLSIGMVN
+3361 NNGLLSIGIVN
-3372 VDIPQHPVALH
+3372 IDIPQHPVALH
-3383 GMMTRSSKQISSTLQ
+3383 GMMTRGSKQISSTLQ

-3403 RTSARLTRQNEEPES
+3403 RTSTRLSRQNEEPDS
-3418 PLHHH
+3418 PLHNHRES
-3423 HHQRDARDKA
+3423 RDRVPTARK
-3433 TPSASANQRKH
+3433 Q
-3444 STATVRTMTGATT
+3444 STATAKMAVN
-3457 AGGAAGSNPS
+3457 NPS
-3467 GLLQPLFMQ
+3467 GLLQPLVMQ

-3483 LSISAALLP
+3483 LSVSAALLP

-3504 STGVTGSKAKF
+3504 SNGVTGGKAKF
-3515 TVDLPNHSL
+3515 TIDLPNHSL
-3524 SFTTKIQTTETNLP
+3524 SFTTKVQTTETNLP

-3558 TTEEVPID
+3558 ATEEAPID
-3566 GVVLRQGGY
+3566 GVVLRRGGY
-3575 LAASAEIGVFE
+3575 LLASAEIGVFE
-3586 RCLTTDLLNH
+3586 RCLSTDLLNH

-3617 GEKPVPLWLEES
+3617 GEKPVPIWLEDV
-3629 EDSGSTIKR
+3629 EDNGSQIKR
-3638 ILFSLNIRVKR
+3638 ILFDLKIRVKR

-3656 PCSSAVR
+3656 PCNSAVR
-3663 FETGQLELH
+3663 FETGRLEFE
-3672 LSNRVKNIADA
+3672 LSNRVKNLAEG
-3683 SNTKLFGKA
+3683 SNTKLFGRA

-3702 IIKNIIF
+3702 IIKNVIF

-3716 QQHAFFNTTI
+3716 QQYAFFNTTI
-3726 GLRNAFQNEML
+3726 GLRNAFQDEMM

-3791 TQQVLEKVPFGQI
+3791 TQQVFEKVPFEKLSQ
-3804 SHHLATTANLST
+3804 HLATANLST
-3816 LFLQLTVEDMGIC
+3816 LYLQLTVEDMGIC
-3829 LPLNQPPQIWGNRS
+3829 VPLNQSPQNWGGNRS
-3843 VQDFEQ
+3843 VGDFEQ
-3849 KGAVVITLENTIISA
+3849 RGAVVITLENTIISA
-3864 CSSGSLVSKGRF
+3864 CSCGSLVSKGKF
-3876 AGLCLRF
+3876 VGLCLRF
-3883 AEDFDSSLDEWKPNM
+3883 AEDFDSSLDDWKPNM
-3898 NDSSIMNLCVVSEGT
+3898 NDSGIMNLCVVSEGT

-3927 NAKWFLNVKWQ
+3927 NAKWFLNVTWQ

-3959 TLTMLTGSEDDE
+3959 TLTMLTGSEEDE

-3976 TPDSDDI
+3976 TQDSE
-3983 DAAGHQ
+3983 DADQTDRGTRVSQDFAT
-3989 GGKDSKSRKSV
+3989 KKRKSA
-4000 DSLPSFLFDTT
+4000 DSLPSFLFDAT

-4020 MENEINEQTKIVN
+4020 MENEIAEQTKTVN
-4033 DFRTL
+4033 DLRTL
-4038 GASAKTIE
+4038 GASSKTIE
-4046 NEERRLQELQAVY
+4046 NEERRLQELQALCY
-4059 YKYFRRDMI
+4059 RYFRRDM
-4068 QIVLKLICQDVDSG
+4068 
-4082 HQCQVNLRRSIY
+4082 
-4094 EIDSDIEEIKLPL
+4094 L
-4107 QAIVKLKRV
+4107 Q
-4116 HQAPDLHST
+4116 
-4125 SMLPMHQRAQLS
+4125 
-4137 LPVIS
+4137 
-4142 KLALADERSAE
+4142 
-4153 GTVHDGRGSR
+4153 
-4163 RFGDDGRRST
+4163 
-4173 VVRVRKPSAR
+4173 
-4183 ESEVKGTRSKE
+4183 
-4194 ELKEIKALLMEM
+4194 
-4206 KEKLMAKES
+4206 
-4215 GSETLTEEEH
+4215 
-4225 HTEHGPAW
+4225 
-4233 RTSSVKWKRPAMRK
+4233 KWKRPTVRK
-4247 PMLKAANR
+4247 TMLRSTNR
-4255 SRSFVAPSPT
+4255 SRSFIAPSPT
-4265 REDLID
+4265 RDDLGESGELSTATD
-4271 AGCIDGGNGHA
+4271 RVANN
-4282 GASAGCGTS
+4282 SLLN
-4291 SVMEAFTGSEDMSSL
+4291 SL

-4316 TASLRVKIPPNSSR
+4316 TASLKVKIPQTTR
-4330 VTFSETMRQSSLPSA
+4330 VTFTEAMRQSSLPSA
-4345 DSDVAAYSDSGL
+4345 DLDEGYP
-4357 DWPRYDSS
+4357 DWPTYDSS
-4365 SVTSDVPHLLE
+4365 SLASDGPNLLE
-4376 IDGEQVELRKKS
+4376 IDGEHVELRKKS

-4411 SGKCVLHTKDIHD
+4411 SGKCVLHTKDVQD
-4424 ERLSSTMAGGNSN
+4424 DKLSGSVAGG
-4437 SNNAGAAS
+4437 AS
-4445 AAGGTNASMA
+4445 V
-4455 GKHHKRER
+4455 KQHKRER
-4463 STGGATDWGSPIPPR
+4463 SIGTDWGSPIPPR
-4478 RNKDKSRLKYNT
+4478 RSKEKTKLKYSS
-4490 APYTALV
+4490 PYTVV

-4512 YQSKTVGN
+4512 YQSRII
-4520 DDASPRLSTT
+4520 DEDISPRLSTG

-4535 SRKLASKRATLF
+4535 ARKHGLKRATLF

-4571 TLEPIPSSKGTGGVS
+4571 TLEPIPSKALSVPS
-4586 GMNGAN
+4586 NPVNLQMLENNYA
-4592 IGGGGGGG
+4592 
-4600 GGVVLAVST
+4600 AYAS
-4609 GVAVFHHLVEEFRI
+4609 
-4623 QSICKC
+4623 
-4629 WNTTMPHFPVDVV
+4629 FPVDVV

-4680 DDDTSGGHT
+4680 DDDPAAHGN
-4689 SSGGESTAMPGGD
+4689 ECE
-4702 GKVAGGLSVTGCLA
+4702 GKSAGGLSVTGCLA

-4728 KKSNL
+4728 KKTNL
-4733 KEAHQF
+4733 KDSNQF

-4753 NVEFVKFHITRSKKI
+4753 NVEFVKFHITRSKKVNYESGI
-4768 NIVET
+4768 SKK
-4773 GLTSRKHSDQ
+4773 LTEQ
-4783 ASKATIRFSTIVDIG
+4783 SKAVIRFSTIVDIG

-4826 RMFLGDLGMQQ
+4826 RMFLGDMGVHQQ
-4837 TSMCDL
+4837 VSMCDL
-4843 EIPTIPEGSV
+4843 ESV
-4853 DGGGVSRSNERDASI
+4853 SEISSLKVTDSELPNDERAEI
-4868 EVESRLGSRGENL
+4868 LCREKLK
-4881 NRDRLRL
+4881 L
-4888 SLENIGMGTGGS
+4888 SLEGDLPSHSI
-4900 GGSSASSTARIKDQ
+4900 SSTS
-4914 KSSSLDSTSSPSD
+4914 SSSLKTRVKHQKSLSLDSDTSPSD
-4927 VNQVT
+4927 VNQT
-4932 SWETLV
+4932 RSWETLV
-4938 LFAINFTKLNV
+4938 LFAVNFTKLNV

-4964 KAFRSDGRLSIGS
+4964 KAFQSDGRLSIGS

-5001 GGTIDLNRIDTYIH
+5001 GGTVELSKIDTFIH
-5015 IREDPGSEPDH
+5015 IREDPGREPDH

-5032 MALELKFDY
+5032 FALELKFDY
-5041 MGTSVLMTRVSSLNA
+5041 MGTSVLMTRISSLSA

-5062 KFSKDHDFG
+5062 KFSKEHDFT
-5071 NKLPTNYPA
+5071 NKLPTNIPA

-5132 RLANSSLRT
+5132 RLSANSRS
-5141 SVRRREEK
+5141 SMRRKESSRKYAVNQVQPIPEPEI
-5149 KSLGADALIH
+5149 SIH

-5180 TLGVP
+5180 TLGLP

-5190 TVLGGTMELHGQN
+5190 TVLGGTMELHGKN

-5214 KAKSWALF
+5214 KSKSWALF
-5222 SLKEPCIDFA
+5222 SLKEPCINFA
-5232 TEAQHVESTEE
+5232 TEAQHVESSEQ
-5243 VHIIQTLT
+5243 VHVIQTLT
-5251 FGLGMNTQQPPQH
+5251 FGLGMNTPQPPQH

-5291 YAFANSEIDGV
+5291 YAFASSEIDAV
-5302 DRFPVIERDKE
+5302 DRFPVLERDRE
-5313 HNTNSIERARGSGSG
+5313 HHTNSIERARGSTAASTH
-5328 SAPHQKLQDPNLNRE
+5328 PKLQDHNHNRE

-5358 HLQGISTPDTAQD
+5358 HLQGITTPDVSQE
-5371 KPMVE
+5371 KPLVE
-5376 CSFITAFEDH
+5376 CSFITEFEDH

-5406 LSEKEKVLGTISTN
+5406 LKEKDRVLGTYGNIRASSPNPVIIPPSPSPTLSSQSSLKPGRSSN
-5420 RSSSPNPANVT
+5420 NLGAASSSQDLSSSPNPIGSSHNL
-5431 PPPPTASGT
+5431 SDT
-5440 PAGLSVLKS
+5440 PANNKNR
-5449 AHTLKTSSSN
+5449 TE
-5459 LASGAAPSMSSLGT
+5459 
-5473 QDSTSS
+5473 
-5479 QSIAANGG
+5479 
-5487 SSTKKPVGSTMS
+5487 
-5499 SPAGTTS
+5499 
-5506 SGAATGGGKQVNIVV
+5506 
-5521 EKSDLESF
+5521 EKSPSIKHIKVDSSDLDSLL
-5529 MRTDWRHFN
+5529 RTDWRHFD

-5583 QRGFMDPLDKV
+5583 QRGVMDPLDKV

-5605 VKDNGTSDDKDSS
+5605 AQENGTNDREGSREK
-5618 KDK
+5618 

>member
-6 TEETAFNGDDLMS
+6 SEEPDLIDLG
-19 MGQFNMTQPLEDMK
+19 MGQFNTTQSLEEMK

-38 VWLLVSLLSSIV
+38 VWLLFSLISSIV
-50 WMVYITFYNS
+50 WVVYITFYNS
-60 RLFGCIITKLANR
+60 RLFGYCITKLVNR
-73 LYVRGAY
+73 LFVRGAY

-102 VCFDY
+102 VCYDY

-146 FEVHIYNRS
+146 FELHVYNRS
-155 DLYARLEKTFG
+155 DLYAKLEKTFG
-166 LKPSV
+166 LKPSI
-171 LVPTEDMNAEEIAK
+171 LIPTDNMSAEEIAR
-185 FKEQIM
+185 FKEQAM
-191 NDENQRHISEASAK
+191 NYENQRQSNEPPEK

-210 PEAMTATTWR
+210 PEAMAATTWR

-234 FAFGNRLTPTTLSL
+234 FVFGNRLTPTTLSI

-273 KAKVENAKVLLAP
+273 KAKVENSKVLLAP
-286 SPKFTGMVDEPP
+286 SPKYTGLVDEPP

-306 VMMSNLMELYFYMD
+306 VMMSNNIELYFYMD
-320 EAGIVPEE
+320 EAGLVPEQ

-377 PPDYQPMAV
+377 PPDYQAMQV
-386 TKPPKP
+386 TQPPKP
-392 GDRREVRSFDISLC
+392 GDRREMRSFDVSLC

-411 TIDVLF
+411 TIDILF

-436 EVTLPWIIL
+436 EVTLPWITL
-445 QDGMATKVTGQLL
+445 QDGFTTKVTGQLL

-480 VKVHYPIK
+480 VKIHYPVR
-488 WNDHQEWTINLTGS
+488 WNNHQEWTINLTGS

-516 QDLIEDWAS
+516 QDLVEDWAS

-550 LTLSN
+550 ITLSN

-588 DFLPVK
+588 DFLPNK
-594 LPIVFWI
+594 IPIVFWI

-608 SMYIPE
+608 SMYLPE
-614 ISSSR
+614 QSSSK
-619 PILLALDENAR
+619 PILVALDKNAR
-630 ILMRDG
+630 LLTRDG
-636 NVKKRSEL
+636 SVKKRCEL
-644 INKKWRRVC
+644 ITNKWRRVC
-653 QRAVGW
+653 LRSAGW

-709 KSPAIA
+709 KSPAITWNDA
-715 WTTVGDGGAP
+715 GQP
-725 RFDPTSLPPDQVS
+725 RFDPTTLPPDQVS

-743 GSSVMLAYGAILR
+743 GSSIMLAYGAILR

-770 SFTDMENSNSKNASR
+770 SFTDMEKSNSK
-785 SNPLAGGLG
+785 SNSTKNVGT
-794 KSTGSTKDDPSK
+794 KSTSSKDDPSK
-806 SLSETS
+806 SISEAS
-812 LNPDEKPKRFDPRLY
+812 VNMEEKPKRFDPRMF

-835 VTIHDLQAHVMKN
+835 VTIHDLQAHVIKN
-848 CNENDPPCPIVLIER
+848 CNENDPHCPVILIER

-871 FYETELQVL
+871 FHETELQVL

-887 SSDNTIRPGKD
+887 SSENTIRPSKD
-898 KHLRQGHLLLS
+898 KHLKQGHLLLS

-923 RQLEEETLEYAW
+923 RQLDEETLEYAW

-947 MTLSQLCNVVTGLET
+947 MTLPQLMNVVVGLET
-962 LVFLTMDSENE
+962 LAFLTMDSENE

-986 VPSSSCPHT
+986 VPTNVCPHT
-995 KEDAKYRCPSTED
+995 KEEAKYRCPSTED
-1008 IKYRMTRVAVDAVD
+1008 IKYRMTRVAIDAID
-1022 LYLIEN
+1022 FYLVEN
-1028 GTAMHTWISPVRL
+1028 GTAMHTWISPIRI

-1049 QVKSGITGL
+1049 QVKSGVTGL
-1058 VPTILLR
+1058 IPTILLR
-1065 QFVST
+1065 QFIST
-1070 GGHFSQYSSGN
+1070 GGHFSHSNGN
-1081 SHSNTNTT
+1081 SHSNTGTT
-1089 GSSRSAKLHHQN
+1089 GSSRSTKAHHQTN
-1101 STKHAPDDGYRKS
+1101 NKHEPGCKEETANPLFKRPDEPAACGCSGMKHKKS
-1114 SDETGPMY
+1114 SEQFQQQQQQQPTQHSSFSV
-1122 RRSAME
+1122 RR
-1128 DGGPMITSTG
+1128 
-1138 SGSSGGV
+1138 
-1145 LKSGRRENA
+1145 
-1154 VEPPYPQHR
+1154 
-1163 KDSKEHRD
+1163 DSKEHGRD
-1171 DPYGSMSSRKG
+1171 DAFGSLSNR
-1182 RSDRTE
+1182 RSHESD
-1188 DPAIHYRRDNK
+1188 HGGYRRDK
-1199 EDPYA
+1199 DDGYP
-1204 SLHSTRNS
+1204 SVHSTARNN
-1212 CRDIDSNEPWLEV
+1212 CRDIDSTEPWLEV
-1225 GCVSLGPIIIEAAS
+1225 GCLSLGPIIIEAAS

-1250 VQHSYLKVHDEK
+1250 VQHNYLKLHDERAR
-1262 NKKLWFLWSTSTD
+1262 KLWFLWANSSD
-1275 PVRCGCVGG
+1275 PIRCGCVGG
-1284 CTFFGTNRNGPR
+1284 CAFFGTNRNGPR
-1296 FFKPC
+1296 FFKPS
-1301 AQDIQEFINIARYHI
+1301 AQDLQDFINIARYHI
-1316 HPNPR
+1316 YPNSR

-1326 QSLLHEGQLVFHTPP
+1326 QSLLHEDQLVFHTPP

-1351 CYEYIGKPNLHRTG
+1351 CYEYVGKPNLRTT
-1365 HRHPPAHGGGAPSA
+1365 RFGA
-1379 CCGTGIKLDSKSPH
+1379 DSKSP
-1393 LPQKHEA
+1393 LPPKHDSIINQQK
-1400 MLAQKT
+1400 QCDV
-1406 TSAEISPNN
+1406 SPNS
-1415 TLIRGASGGGVSG
+1415 TLIRNSGDK
-1428 ASGATTLAGTGE
+1428 
-1440 RSGKSSLE
+1440 SGKSSLE
-1448 RVKEKDVGSPHGSDR
+1448 RVKEKDTGSPLSSDR
-1463 ARGRRFSYTSGRQST
+1463 SRGRRFSYTSARQNT
-1478 IPHDVPYCRLLD
+1478 ISHDVPYYRLLE
-1490 SSPKTTA
+1490 SSPKV
-1497 NSSKVSTPTPGRM
+1497 NSSKISTPTPSRQES
-1510 DGTESRLL
+1510 ESRLL
-1518 TPKGFKVLQSYASTA
+1518 TPKAIKVQTPKTS
-1533 YASDS
+1533 ASDS
-1538 RLTMDNY
+1538 RLTMEY
-1545 LQGELDGPFLADD
+1545 VQGDDTSSMTEEPTHEL
-1558 HHHHQHHHHQA
+1558 
-1569 LHQHYQQQGAQH
+1569 
-1581 HHPPYHSQQQHHHTQ
+1581 SQ
-1596 MMLEMS
+1596 
-1602 HSAPSPGHPLA
+1602 SAPQPHPLE
-1613 SDSEQSL
+1613 SDSEHSL
-1620 GAILPTG
+1620 SPKV
-1627 SGIRPIPS
+1627 SE
-1635 DDVIMRDV
+1635 DVIIRDV

-1669 SSSLKAG
+1669 SSSLKAND
-1676 VVDHHPHPVAIQKK
+1676 VPSIPKK

-1702 ELEGRL
+1702 DLEGKL
-1708 ATHRSDYEIHTPE
+1708 SSHRSDYEIHTPE

-1731 TAELVDPQD
+1731 TAELVDPHD

-1762 TLVNLHMQINRP
+1762 TLVNLHMQVNRP
-1774 IVDSPLLMAS
+1774 IIDSPLLMAS

-1795 NWSHCSMPLGADA
+1795 NWSHCAMPFGADS

-1817 EDGGLVYI
+1817 DDGGLVYI
-1825 GGKLIPHF
+1825 GSKLVPHF
-1833 DTYSNCREVKIVS
+1833 DNYSNWREVKVIS
-1846 RYDVPLAGSGASSSL
+1846 RYDVGSGQSASGSSGL
-1861 SGAAGTG
+1861 
-1868 GFSTLP
+1868 STLP

-1880 PSVLVRSSFDK
+1880 PSVMVRGRFEK
-1891 QESSKEGENEF
+1891 HESKECENEF
-1902 LSSQGEIATRNSIV
+1902 LSSQGETATRNSVV

-1931 LEGLQRMIESLT
+1931 LEGLQRMIESLI
-1943 PTLAT
+1943 PTLST
-1948 LHPLTVINDIHASC
+1948 LHPLTIINDVHASC
-1962 VRKVEAVNILKRDQS
+1962 VSKVEAVNVLKRDQS

-2015 QVQGLIVLPK
+2015 QLQGLIVLPK
-2025 INVTLIQS
+2025 MNITLIQS
-2033 SVVEEVISFAA
+2033 SVIEEVISFAA

-2060 FEGVST
+2060 LEGVST

-2072 TTKASMHTVYTQPTV
+2072 TTKASMHTVYTQPTI
-2087 RSGGLKKSG
+2087 RTGGLKKSG

-2117 PGEPILL
+2117 PGDPILL

-2131 EELIITLDIG
+2131 EELIVTLDVG

-2147 RRLKNESANLPDSQ
+2147 RRLKNDSVAVQDSQ

-2167 PSHRSR
+2167 PGHRSR
-2173 AMFDCTRMPEDTA
+2173 AMFDCTKIPEEPA
-2186 TTSLEGGTSASA
+2186 TDGSTVMGY
-2198 LGFIMFEGGLEGVSV
+2198 IMFECGLEGVSV

-2219 QFEKSENAEETLK
+2219 QFEKSENAEEALK
-2232 PEADALPTATMHSE
+2232 ESPEIRNSE
-2246 ANQNSVTLNNPLNL
+2246 NNQSSVTANNPLNL

-2266 AGGNMAAEALA
+2266 AGGSMAAEALA
-2277 KFGMKKPGTP
+2277 KIGMKKPSTPKTGTP
-2287 KSAGGSAKD
+2287 KDKNTVGGDQKT
-2296 RSSLFDIKSKDK
+2296 KDK
-2308 MTAATTTAMTTT
+2308 PA
-2320 TTTTTTTTIL
+2320 
-2330 GDGGK
+2330 DGR
-2335 TFKTSVMVPDEMDFV
+2335 TSRERFSQGGDEMD
-2350 GDGTLPTSAV
+2350 GQTKEQTN
-2360 HQAQPTAGSS
+2360 QQGSNIS
-2370 TQAMPSTNNGAPTVG
+2370 TGEQNN
-2385 QQHSSSTAAN
+2385 STAVVPLKN
-2395 IPGSSRDDPCSS
+2395 
-2407 KTGSAGAGTVAP
+2407 T
-2419 CSNDNGKTSS
+2419 NGKTSS

-2435 TVWFNFAAPPRA
+2435 TVWFNFAAPPRT
-2447 PITRKIDYT
+2447 PITRKIDYS

-2472 WMNPC
+2472 WMNPS

-2484 VALMKAMYIRRTAV
+2484 VALIRATYIRRTAV
-2498 TVALMADA
+2498 MVALMADA
-2506 WERPSLHR
+2506 WERQTLHR
-2514 PAKSRYGGKFT
+2514 PLKSRYPGMFT

-2535 SCQLCTVLQKFVLD
+2535 SCLLCTMLQKYVL
-2549 ESAAKIECILKQQYL
+2549 EETVAKIDNDLKQQYV
-2564 PQLSTMR
+2564 PQLSTLR

-2598 LAKPVNVTFAL
+2598 LNNPISVTFSL
-2609 PQDEDAEDTDDIDTD
+2609 PQDEDAEDTDDIDAE
-2624 NYPVGVRENHPLLGE
+2624 NYPVGIIENHPLIDE
-2639 ENEHTML
+2639 ENERTML
-2646 LGQCIQQPQQQQQH
+2646 LGQSVQAHHQRQATATAHQH
-2660 RQQSAASATST
+2660 
-2671 APTQHTGGHQ
+2671 
-2681 QPHSSLHVHSAVSAK
+2681 HVIKVPEEPVQIHITK
-2696 LAGDSLNTSPSTTNN
+2696 LGDSLNTSPSTNN
-2711 SHHNKLR
+2711 SNKLR

-2725 FIPPAAPP
+2725 FIPPAAPS
-2733 SRASIQMF
+2733 SRSSMQMF
-2741 PIIFDKQQDPVGV
+2741 PIIFDKHDPQI
-2754 EYGALREGSVPS
+2754 EYGALKEGSLPS
-2766 MCSSS
+2766 VCSSS
-2771 DSMDKPWTPP
+2771 ESTDKPGTPP
-2781 ANHKEDLYSWMAK
+2781 ANQKEDLYSWMAK
-2794 QQSESTKQREKE
+2794 QQNGQSKSSRDKE
-2806 KTTQNNRP
+2806 KHENARHTSKNRLET
-2814 VSQNRP
+2814 
-2820 AIHSVKYMQDNNRIL
+2820 HSIKYIQDSNRII

-2847 LGVMPQQMINNV
+2847 LGVMPQQMINSVSNT
-2859 ANKDVSSLESLGTNL
+2859 DVSSLDSLGTNL

-2879 FDTIRIDI
+2879 FDTMRIDI

-2895 KKPPKQKDPKKRG
+2895 KKPKPKVGKKG
-2908 NGKFTII
+2908 NGKFSII
-2915 LPGEQPAFLCEQVGV
+2915 MPAEQPAFLCEHVGV
-2930 ELEVRKM
+2930 ELELMKM

-2944 TKPAMLYV
+2944 SKLHMLYV

-2963 VINFSLNVRYISQ
+2963 VINFSLNVKYLSQ

-2997 DAQNELRDAHPGGKR
+2997 EAQNELRDHPEHGKR

-3023 SEINDPT
+3023 SDINDPT

-3035 NEPLMAHIETSGI
+3035 NEPLMSQNGA
-3048 FDYTDERYD
+3048 FDYADERYD
-3057 KFNEDISTMRHE
+3057 KFNEDIPSRSE
-3069 LRHSISRSKM
+3069 LRHSVSRSKL
-3079 PTLGPLIPLTPSPNS
+3079 PSLGALIPLTPSPSS

-3108 SKTVKGKL
+3108 SKSVKGKL
-3116 GYTNLNETINTPNK
+3116 GYTNLNETVTTPIK
-3130 MSPTTGGG
+3130 ASPTALT
-3138 FSFAE
+3138 FAD
-3143 AQSKQSLEAKNSL
+3143 ALSRNSLEAKNSL
-3156 TGAPSSTFGDFTAPF
+3156 TGLSSSYGGPNVNEAFVDYTAPF

-3199 YSAMPETKTIAHRVS
+3199 YSAMPETKTISHRLS
-3214 ISPDAVEQIKAR
+3214 LSPDANGQNRAR
-3226 KYNLLHESKTLRD
+3226 KYNFLTDPK
-3239 EEELIGSHGTTG
+3239 GTTRDCDEG
-3251 GNGAVKDVGVITQE
+3251 KPGTPLPKDVGVVTQE

-3279 TRLLASLSGLKLEAE
+3279 TRLLATLSGLKLEAE

-3331 TQPNQQTV
+3331 VPPNQQTV
-3339 VKVSIGK
+3339 VKVTIGK

-3353 ITRRGKDK
+3353 ITRKGKDK
-3361 NNGLLSIGMVN
+3361 NNGLLSVGIVN
-3372 VDIPQHPVALH
+3372 IDIPQHPVALH
-3383 GMMTRSSKQISSTLQ
+3383 GMMTRGSKQISSTLQ

-3403 RTSARLTRQNEEPES
+3403 RSSARLARQNEEPES
-3418 PLHHH
+3418 PLHH
-3423 HHQRDARDKA
+3423 QRETKDKHA
-3433 TPSASANQRKH
+3433 NVRKQSVSASKI
-3444 STATVRTMTGATT
+3444 ATN
-3457 AGGAAGSNPS
+3457 NPS
-3467 GLLQPLFMQ
+3467 GLLQPLVMQ

-3483 LSISAALLP
+3483 LSVTAALLP
-3492 SLQAQYKMDHVT
+3492 SLQAQYKMDQVT
-3504 STGVTGSKAKF
+3504 SNGVTGGKAKF

-3524 SFTTKIQTTETNLP
+3524 SFTTKMQTTETNLP

-3558 TTEEVPID
+3558 SSEDSAPID

-3586 RCLTTDLLNH
+3586 RCLSTDLLNH

-3617 GEKPVPLWLEES
+3617 GEKPVPIWLE
-3629 EDSGSTIKR
+3629 DADDNGSHIRR

-3656 PCSSAVR
+3656 PCNSAVR
-3663 FETGQLELH
+3663 FETGQLDLH
-3672 LSNRVKNIADA
+3672 LSNRVKNLADV
-3683 SNTKLFGKA
+3683 SNTKLFGRA

-3702 IIKNIIF
+3702 IIKNVIF

-3716 QQHAFFNTTI
+3716 QQYAFFNTTI
-3726 GLRNAFQNEML
+3726 GLRNAFQDEMM

-3752 IYVQPIA
+3752 MYVQPIA

-3791 TQQVLEKVPFGQI
+3791 TQQVLEKVPFEKLSQ
-3804 SHHLATTANLST
+3804 HLATANLST

-3829 LPLNQPPQIWGNRS
+3829 LPLNQPPQLWGNRS
-3843 VQDFEQ
+3843 AGDYEQ

-3864 CSSGSLVSKGRF
+3864 CSCGSLVSKGKF

-3898 NDSSIMNLCVVSEGT
+3898 NDASIMNLCVVSEGT
-3913 YEVCSRTIAAKHPD
+3913 YEVCSRTIASKPPD

-3945 LDVNIGKQLSALGH
+3945 LDINIGKQLSALGH
-3959 TLTMLTGSEDDE
+3959 TLTMLTGSEDEE
-3971 PISSD
+3971 PTSSD
-3976 TPDSDDI
+3976 TQDSDDA
-3983 DAAGHQ
+3983 DQLEGNRTSQEFSA
-3989 GGKDSKSRKSV
+3989 KTRKSV

-4011 LDPKKRSLL
+4011 IDPKKRSLL
-4020 MENEINEQTKIVN
+4020 MENEIAEQTKTVN
-4033 DFRTL
+4033 DLRTL
-4038 GASAKTIE
+4038 GASSKTIE
-4046 NEERRLQELQAVY
+4046 NEERRLQELQAIC
-4059 YKYFRRDMI
+4059 YKYFRRDM
-4068 QIVLKLICQDVDSG
+4068 
-4082 HQCQVNLRRSIY
+4082 
-4094 EIDSDIEEIKLPL
+4094 L
-4107 QAIVKLKRV
+4107 Q
-4116 HQAPDLHST
+4116 
-4125 SMLPMHQRAQLS
+4125 
-4137 LPVIS
+4137 
-4142 KLALADERSAE
+4142 
-4153 GTVHDGRGSR
+4153 
-4163 RFGDDGRRST
+4163 
-4173 VVRVRKPSAR
+4173 
-4183 ESEVKGTRSKE
+4183 
-4194 ELKEIKALLMEM
+4194 
-4206 KEKLMAKES
+4206 
-4215 GSETLTEEEH
+4215 
-4225 HTEHGPAW
+4225 
-4233 RTSSVKWKRPAMRK
+4233 KWKRPTMRK
-4247 PMLKAANR
+4247 SMLKSANR
-4255 SRSFVAPSPT
+4255 SRSFIAPSPT
-4265 REDLID
+4265 KEDLGD
-4271 AGCIDGGNGHA
+4271 SHEY
-4282 GASAGCGTS
+4282 
-4291 SVMEAFTGSEDMSSL
+4291 SVMADSTGNDGLLNSL

-4316 TASLRVKIPPNSSR
+4316 TTSLRVKIPLANR
-4330 VTFSETMRQSSLPSA
+4330 VTLNESMRQSSLPSA
-4345 DSDVAAYSDSGL
+4345 DSDAAYSDSGF
-4357 DWPRYDSS
+4357 DWQRYDSAS
-4365 SVTSDVPHLLE
+4365 ITSDVPHLLE

-4388 PSHPQKQQEPNIDF
+4388 PNHPQKQQEPNIDF

-4411 SGKCVLHTKDIHD
+4411 SGKCVLHTKDITD
-4424 ERLSSTMAGGNSN
+4424 EKMSTSVSSTV
-4437 SNNAGAAS
+4437 
-4445 AAGGTNASMA
+4445 
-4455 GKHHKRER
+4455 KQHKRER
-4463 STGGATDWGSPIPPR
+4463 SIGTDWGSPVPSR
-4478 RNKDKSRLKYNT
+4478 RAKEKSRIKYNS
-4490 APYTALV
+4490 PYTALV

-4512 YQSKTVGN
+4512 YQSKIIG
-4520 DDASPRLSTT
+4520 DDASPRLSTG

-4535 SRKLASKRATLF
+4535 VRRHGYKRATLF

-4571 TLEPIPSSKGTGGVS
+4571 TLEPIPSKVISAPSNPVNLQMLENNYAAYAS
-4586 GMNGAN
+4586 
-4592 IGGGGGGG
+4592 
-4600 GGVVLAVST
+4600 
-4609 GVAVFHHLVEEFRI
+4609 
-4623 QSICKC
+4623 
-4629 WNTTMPHFPVDVV
+4629 FPVDVV

-4673 IFSSNRQ
+4673 IFSSNRHE
-4680 DDDTSGGHT
+4680 DDAASAGISDAEPAKS
-4689 SSGGESTAMPGGD
+4689 
-4702 GKVAGGLSVTGCLA
+4702 AGGLSVTGCLA

-4728 KKSNL
+4728 KKTNL
-4733 KEAHQF
+4733 KESHQF

-4768 NIVET
+4768 NYDAGII
-4773 GLTSRKHSDQ
+4773 RKMSDQ
-4783 ASKATIRFSTIVDIG
+4783 SKAVIRFSTIVDIG

-4826 RMFLGDLGMQQ
+4826 RMFLGDLSVPQV
-4837 TSMCDL
+4837 SMCDL
-4843 EIPTIPEGSV
+4843 ESVSEDNSSVKTTDKELPVDRPEPLSREKLKLNLDNETPKQSMGS
-4853 DGGGVSRSNERDASI
+4853 
-4868 EVESRLGSRGENL
+4868 
-4881 NRDRLRL
+4881 
-4888 SLENIGMGTGGS
+4888 T
-4900 GGSSASSTARIKDQ
+4900 SSSSTRLKDQ
-4914 KSSSLDSTSSPSD
+4914 KSSSMDSNTSPSD
-4927 VNQVT
+4927 VNQIT

-4938 LFAINFTKLNV
+4938 LFAVNFTKLNV

-4964 KAFRSDGRLSIGS
+4964 KAFQSNGRLSIGS

-5001 GGTIDLNRIDTYIH
+5001 GGTIELSKIDTFIH
-5015 IREDPGSEPDH
+5015 IKEDPGCEPDH
-5026 KVGIKL
+5026 KVGIKFL
-5032 MALELKFDY
+5032 ALELRFDY
-5041 MGTSVLMTRVSSLNA
+5041 MGTSVLMTRISSLRA

-5062 KFSKDHDFG
+5062 KFSKDHDFS
-5071 NKLPTNYPA
+5071 NTLPTNYPA

-5132 RLANSSLRT
+5132 RLAVDNN
-5141 SVRRREEK
+5141 VRRRESAK
-5149 KSLGADALIH
+5149 KAPSVTSASAAERELNTN

-5165 HWQRPLKQTKGLWLS
+5165 HWQRPLKQTEGLWLS
-5180 TLGVP
+5180 TLGLP

-5190 TVLGGTMELHGQN
+5190 TVLGGTMELHGEN

-5214 KAKSWALF
+5214 KSKSWALF
-5222 SLKEPCIDFA
+5222 SLKEPCINFA
-5232 TEAQHVESTEE
+5232 TEAQHIDSSEE
-5243 VHIIQTLT
+5243 VHVIQTLT
-5251 FGLGMNTQQPPQH
+5251 FGLGMNTQQASQH

-5291 YAFANSEIDGV
+5291 YAFANSEIDAV
-5302 DRFPVIERDKE
+5302 DRFPVLERDKE
-5313 HNTNSIERARGSGSG
+5313 HHTNSIERARGASGGAS
-5328 SAPHQKLQDPNLNRE
+5328 SHPKLQDPNHNRE

-5358 HLQGISTPDTAQD
+5358 HLQGATTPDVAEE
-5371 KPMVE
+5371 KPVVE
-5376 CSFITAFEDH
+5376 CSFITEFEDH

-5406 LSEKEKVLGTISTN
+5406 LKEKEKVLGTIT
-5420 RSSSPNPANVT
+5420 SSRATSPNPPPVQSPSPT
-5431 PPPPTASGT
+5431 PSNQ
-5440 PAGLSVLKS
+5440 SSLKS
-5449 AHTLKTSSSN
+5449 TKSNINVGASSS
-5459 LASGAAPSMSSLGT
+5459 
-5473 QDSTSS
+5473 QDLSFDN
-5479 QSIAANGG
+5479 QSIANG
-5487 SSTKKPVGSTMS
+5487 SATNLSD
-5499 SPAGTTS
+5499 
-5506 SGAATGGGKQVNIVV
+5506 SGASSSQNRAESSKQQSGSKHVNIKI
-5521 EKSDLESF
+5521 EKSEIEQFL
-5529 MRTDWRHFN
+5529 RTDWRHFN

-5583 QRGFMDPLDKV
+5583 QRGVMDPLDKV
-5594 EALLMLQLLLM
+5594 EAMLMLQLLLM
-5605 VKDNGTSDDKDSS
+5605 AKENEAEEKETP

>member
-86 NVNPLAG
+86 NLNPLAG

-171 LVPTEDMNAEEIAK
+171 LVPTEDMNAEEIEK

-377 PPDYQPMAV
+377 PPDYQPMSV

-630 ILMRDG
+630 ILTRDG

-653 QRAVGW
+653 QRAIGW

-715 WTTVGDGGAP
+715 WTTVGEGGAP

-785 SNPLAGGLG
+785 SNPLASGLG
-794 KSTGSTKDDPSK
+794 KSSGSTKDDPSK

-880 VSPSFLI
+880 VSPSFII

-1028 GTAMHTWISPVRL
+1028 GTAMHTWISPIRM

-1058 VPTILLR
+1058 IPTILLR

-1101 STKHAPDDGYRKS
+1101 STKHVSEDGYRKT
-1114 SDETGPMY
+1114 SDETGAIY
-1122 RRSAME
+1122 RRNMD
-1128 DGGPMITSTG
+1128 DGGPMISSTG
-1138 SGSSGGV
+1138 SGSSAGV
-1145 LKSGRRENA
+1145 LKSGRRDNA

-1171 DPYGSMSSRKG
+1171 DPYGSISSRKG
-1182 RSDRTE
+1182 RDRSD
-1188 DPAIHYRRDNK
+1188 DPSIHYRRDK

-1204 SLHSTRNS
+1204 SLHSARNS
-1212 CRDIDSNEPWLEV
+1212 GRDIDSNEPWLEV
-1225 GCVSLGPIIIEAAS
+1225 GCVSLGPIILEAAS

-1262 NKKLWFLWSTSTD
+1262 NKKLWFLWSSSTD

-1284 CTFFGTNRNGPR
+1284 CVFFGTNRNGPR

-1351 CYEYIGKPNLHRTG
+1351 CYEYIGKPNLHRSG

-1379 CCGTGIKLDSKSPH
+1379 CCGTTLDSKSPH

-1406 TSAEISPNN
+1406 TSAEISPSN
-1415 TLIRGASGGGVSG
+1415 TLIRGGSGGVSTG
-1428 ASGATTLAGTGE
+1428 SGATAMPGAGPGE

-1448 RVKEKDVGSPHGSDR
+1448 RVKEKDVGSPLGSDR

-1490 SSPKTTA
+1490 SSPKTTT
-1497 NSSKVSTPTPGRM
+1497 NSSKVSTPTPSRL

-1518 TPKGFKVLQSYASTA
+1518 TPKGFKVLQSQASKS

-1538 RLTMDNY
+1538 RLTVDNY
-1545 LQGELDGPFLADD
+1545 LQGEIEGPFTAEDHQTHLQQSTAHL
-1558 HHHHQHHHHQA
+1558 HHHHQHH
-1569 LHQHYQQQGAQH
+1569 QHYQGQH
-1581 HHPPYHSQQQHHHTQ
+1581 HHSQYHNQQQQQQQHHHQ

-1620 GAILPTG
+1620 GGILPTG
-1627 SGIRPIPS
+1627 STIRPMPS

-1708 ATHRSDYEIHTPE
+1708 STHRSDYEIHTPE

-1731 TAELVDPQD
+1731 TAELNEEERRLHGLATPMRKFSNISPRPEFRHFKPVYDVDPQD

-1833 DTYSNCREVKIVS
+1833 DTYANCREVKIVS
-1846 RYDVPLAGSGASSSL
+1846 RYDVPSAGSGVSSNL
-1861 SGAAGTG
+1861 SGAGTG

-1891 QESSKEGENEF
+1891 QESKEGENEF

-1948 LHPLTVINDIHASC
+1948 LHPLTVVNDIHASC
-1962 VRKVEAVNILKRDQS
+1962 VRKVQAVNILKRDQS

-2173 AMFDCTRMPEDTA
+2173 AMFDCTRMPEDSSA
-2186 TTSLEGGTSASA
+2186 TTLEASSSSG

-2232 PEADALPTATMHSE
+2232 PEPETIATATVHSD
-2246 ANQNSVTLNNPLNL
+2246 ANQNSITLNNPLNL

-2308 MTAATTTAMTTT
+2308 ITTT
-2320 TTTTTTTTIL
+2320 TTTTTTTTATII

-2335 TFKTSVMVPDEMDFV
+2335 TFKMNIVPDEIDAMRGSFIS
-2350 GDGTLPTSAV
+2350 DGTLPTTV
-2360 HQAQPTAGSS
+2360 GQQPIQPTAGHSAIQS
-2370 TQAMPSTNNGAPTVG
+2370 GVQGTNNGQGAGSATNVG
-2385 QQHSSSTAAN
+2385 QQHSATAAN
-2395 IPGSSRDDPCSS
+2395 GSNADPMSS
-2407 KTGSAGAGTVAP
+2407 KAGGGCNATAGTVAP

-2435 TVWFNFAAPPRA
+2435 TVWFNFAAPPRT

-2514 PAKSRYGGKFT
+2514 PVKSRYGGKFT

-2549 ESAAKIECILKQQYL
+2549 ETAAKIECILKQQYL
-2564 PQLSTMR
+2564 PQLSIMR

-2646 LGQCIQQPQQQQQH
+2646 LGQCIQQQQQQQQQ

-2671 APTQHTGGHQ
+2671 VPTQHTGGQ
-2681 QPHSSLHVHSAVSAK
+2681 QHASLHVIKMPEEPPVPSAAAVHMAAAK
-2696 LAGDSLNTSPSTTNN
+2696 LGDSLNTSPSTTNN
-2711 SHHNKLR
+2711 SHNKLR

-2741 PIIFDKQQDPVGV
+2741 PIIFDKQDPVGV
-2754 EYGALREGSVPS
+2754 EYGALREGSAPS
-2766 MCSSS
+2766 VCSSS

-2806 KTTQNNRP
+2806 KTTQSRP
-2814 VSQNRP
+2814 TSQNRP

-2859 ANKDVSSLESLGTNL
+2859 SSKDVSSLESLGTNL

-2915 LPGEQPAFLCEQVGV
+2915 MPGEQPAFLCEQVGV

-2997 DAQNELRDAHPGGKR
+2997 DAQNELREAHPENGGKR

-3116 GYTNLNETINTPNK
+3116 GYTNLNETINTPIK
-3130 MSPTTGGG
+3130 MSPTTGG
-3138 FSFAE
+3138 FSFAD

-3156 TGAPSSTFGDFTAPF
+3156 TGAPSSTFGDYTAPF

-3184 DTPKCWKTVYHLLDL
+3184 DTPKCWKTVYHLLAI
-3199 YSAMPETKTIAHRVS
+3199 YSAMPETKTITHRVS

-3226 KYNLLHESKTLRD
+3226 KYNLLHESKNLRD
-3239 EEELIGSHGTTG
+3239 EEELVGGHGTTG
-3251 GNGAVKDVGVITQE
+3251 GNGTVKDVGVITQE

-3331 TQPNQQTV
+3331 AQPNQQTV

-3361 NNGLLSIGMVN
+3361 NNGLLSIGIVN

-3423 HHQRDARDKA
+3423 QRDARDKA
-3433 TPSASANQRKH
+3433 TPSATTNQRKH

-3457 AGGAAGSNPS
+3457 TAGNNPS
-3467 GLLQPLFMQ
+3467 GLLQPLVMQ

-3552 EYVPES
+3552 EYVSES

-3629 EDSGSTIKR
+3629 EDNGNTIKR

-3898 NDSSIMNLCVVSEGT
+3898 NDASIMNLCVVSEGT

-3983 DAAGHQ
+3983 DASGHQ
-3989 GGKDSKSRKSV
+3989 SGKDSKSRKSV

-4068 QIVLKLICQDVDSG
+4068 Q
-4082 HQCQVNLRRSIY
+4082 
-4094 EIDSDIEEIKLPL
+4094 
-4107 QAIVKLKRV
+4107 
-4116 HQAPDLHST
+4116 
-4125 SMLPMHQRAQLS
+4125 
-4137 LPVIS
+4137 
-4142 KLALADERSAE
+4142 
-4153 GTVHDGRGSR
+4153 
-4163 RFGDDGRRST
+4163 
-4173 VVRVRKPSAR
+4173 
-4183 ESEVKGTRSKE
+4183 
-4194 ELKEIKALLMEM
+4194 
-4206 KEKLMAKES
+4206 
-4215 GSETLTEEEH
+4215 
-4225 HTEHGPAW
+4225 
-4233 RTSSVKWKRPAMRK
+4233 KWKRPAMRK

-4271 AGCIDGGNGHA
+4271 AGCIDGVSGHTGA
-4282 GASAGCGTS
+4282 GVGCGTS
-4291 SVMEAFTGSEDMSSL
+4291 SVMDAFTGSEDMSSL

-4424 ERLSSTMAGGNSN
+4424 ERLSSAMPGGNNSN
-4437 SNNAGAAS
+4437 SSNANAAMAGNNS
-4445 AAGGTNASMA
+4445 ASMA

-4490 APYTALV
+4490 TPYTALV

-4512 YQSKTVGN
+4512 YQSKTVGG

-4586 GMNGAN
+4586 GMGGGHGAN
-4592 IGGGGGGG
+4592 GTNGVNVAGVAASG
-4600 GGVVLAVST
+4600 GGVSNPVNLQMLEHNYAAVYAS
-4609 GVAVFHHLVEEFRI
+4609 
-4623 QSICKC
+4623 
-4629 WNTTMPHFPVDVV
+4629 FPVDVV

-4661 VECMLQLPSLDI
+4661 VECMLKLPSLDI

-4680 DDDTSGGHT
+4680 DDDSSAAHT
-4689 SSGGESTAMPGGD
+4689 SSQTGESTAVPGGD
-4702 GKVAGGLSVTGCLA
+4702 GRVAGGLSVTGCLA

-4773 GLTSRKHSDQ
+4773 SMSSRKHSDQ

-4843 EIPTIPEGSV
+4843 EIPIIPEGSV
-4853 DGGGVSRSNERDASI
+4853 DGHSMGRSGARDAAMDM
-4868 EVESRLGSRGENL
+4868 ESRLGGRGENM
-4881 NRDRLRL
+4881 NRERLRL
-4888 SLENIGMGTGGS
+4888 SLENIGMGTTGGS

-5149 KSLGADALIH
+5149 KSLGAEASIH

-5232 TEAQHVESTEE
+5232 TEAQHVASTEE

-5251 FGLGMNTQQPPQH
+5251 FGLGMNSQQPPQH

-5313 HNTNSIERARGSGSG
+5313 HNTNSIERARGSGSS
-5328 SAPHQKLQDPNLNRE
+5328 SAPHQKLQDPNHNRE

-5406 LSEKEKVLGTISTN
+5406 LSEKEKVLGTISNN
-5420 RSSSPNPANVT
+5420 RSSSPNPVNVT
-5431 PPPPTASGT
+5431 PPPPASGT

-5449 AHTLKTSSSN
+5449 AHTLKSSTSN
-5459 LASGAAPSMSSLGT
+5459 LMSAAAPSMSSLGT

-5479 QSIAANGG
+5479 QSIANGGG
-5487 SSTKKPVGSTMS
+5487 SSVELNEVGGSQIGGTTPGATPLGTKPTSRSVDDPKKPIASTVS
-5499 SPAGTTS
+5499 SSASAS
-5506 SGAATGGGKQVNIVV
+5506 SGVGGTGPKHVNIVV

-5605 VKDNGTSDDKDSS
+5605 VKDNGTSDEKDSS
-5618 KDK
+5618 K

>member
-6 TEETAFNGDDLMS
+6 SEGPDLIDLDLDLS
-19 MGQFNMTQPLEDMK
+19 MGQFNTTQSIEDMK

-38 VWLLVSLLSSIV
+38 VWLLLSLLTSIIWV
-50 WMVYITFYNS
+50 VYITFYNS
-60 RLFGCIITKLANR
+60 RLFGYVITKLANR
-73 LYVRGAY
+73 LFVRGAY

-93 KIMFRDVVY
+93 KIMFRDFVY
-102 VCFDY
+102 VTYDY

-141 VMLNG
+141 IMLNG
-146 FEVHIYNRS
+146 FELHVYNRS
-155 DLYARLEKTFG
+155 DLYAKLERTFG

-171 LVPTEDMNAEEIAK
+171 LIPTENMSAEEIAR
-185 FKEQIM
+185 FKEQAM
-191 NDENQRHISEASAK
+191 NYENQRQSNVQHTK
-205 IKKPR
+205 VKKPR

-234 FAFGNRLTPTTLSL
+234 FVFGNRLTPTTLSI

-273 KAKVENAKVLLAP
+273 KAKVENSKVLLAP
-286 SPKFTGMVDEPP
+286 SPKYTGLVDEPP

-306 VMMSNLMELYFYMD
+306 VMMSNNMELYFYMD

-339 VEAAPPVWG
+339 VEASPPVWG

-362 PWADRQRDHLFKFFF
+362 PWADRQRDNLFKFFF
-377 PPDYQPMAV
+377 PPDYQAMQV

-392 GDRREVRSFDISLC
+392 GDRREMQAFDINLC

-411 TIDVLF
+411 TIDILF

-424 AVHVNIGAGSYL
+424 AVHVNIGAGSCL
-436 EVTLPWIIL
+436 EVTLPWITL
-445 QDGMATKVTGQLL
+445 QDGFTTKVTGQLL

-480 VKVHYPIK
+480 VKVHYPVR
-488 WNDHQEWTINLTGS
+488 WNEHQEWTINLTGT
-502 KATAYIVFSHKEFF
+502 KATAYIVYSHKYFF
-516 QDLIEDWAS
+516 TDLIDDWAS

-541 GVILKEFEI
+541 GVILQEFEI
-550 LTLSN
+550 ITLSN

-581 SFSLPFD
+581 SFTLPFD
-588 DFLPVK
+588 DFLPTK
-594 LPIVFWI
+594 IPIVFWI

-608 SMYIPE
+608 SMYLPE
-614 ISSSR
+614 QSSTK
-619 PILLALDENAR
+619 PILVALDKHAR
-630 ILMRDG
+630 ILTRDG
-636 NVKKRSEL
+636 SIKNRTDL
-644 INKKWRRVC
+644 LGKKWRKVC
-653 QRAVGW
+653 QRSAGW
-659 IDCWTVPIV
+659 IDCWSVPIV

-709 KSPAIA
+709 KSPAITWNDA
-715 WTTVGDGGAP
+715 GQP

-738 VELEI
+738 VDVEI

-770 SFTDMENSNSKNASR
+770 SFTDMENSNSKSSATGR
-785 SNPLAGGLG
+785 SGGTTT
-794 KSTGSTKDDPSK
+794 KSTSSKDDPNK
-806 SLSETS
+806 SVSETS
-812 LNPDEKPKRFDPRLY
+812 CNADEKPKRFDPRLY
-827 RPLEVIVS
+827 RPLEVIVN
-835 VTIHDLQAHVMKN
+835 VTIHDLQAHVIKN
-848 CNENDPPCPIVLIER
+848 CNENDPPCPVVLIER

-871 FYETELQVL
+871 FHETELQVL

-887 SSDNTIRPGKD
+887 SSDNSIRPSKD
-898 KHLRQGHLLLS
+898 KHLKQGHLLLS

-947 MTLSQLCNVVTGLET
+947 MTLPQLCNVVTGLET
-962 LVFLTMDSENE
+962 LAFLTMDSENE

-986 VPSSSCPHT
+986 IATNLCPHS

-1008 IKYRMTRVAVDAVD
+1008 IKYRMTRVAIDAVD
-1022 LYLIEN
+1022 FYLIEN
-1028 GTAMHTWISPVRL
+1028 GTAMHTWISPIRI

-1049 QVKSGITGL
+1049 QVKSGVTGL
-1058 VPTILLR
+1058 IPTILLR

-1070 GGHFSQYSSGN
+1070 GGHFSHSNGN

-1089 GSSRSAKLHHQN
+1089 GSNRSAKIRHQN
-1101 STKHAPDDGYRKS
+1101 SLKHESDQKDDTNPLYKRGDDAGTKPKKVSEQHQQQIPSYHGH
-1114 SDETGPMY
+1114 
-1122 RRSAME
+1122 RR
-1128 DGGPMITSTG
+1128 
-1138 SGSSGGV
+1138 
-1145 LKSGRRENA
+1145 
-1154 VEPPYPQHR
+1154 
-1163 KDSKEHRD
+1163 DSKED
-1171 DPYGSMSSRKG
+1171 QYGSLPNR
-1182 RSDRTE
+1182 RSHESD
-1188 DPAIHYRRDNK
+1188 HFRREK
-1199 EDPYA
+1199 EEIYA
-1204 SLHSTRNS
+1204 SIHSTNRNS
-1212 CRDIDSNEPWLEV
+1212 NRDIDSTEPWLEV
-1225 GCVSLGPIIIEAAS
+1225 GCLSLGPVIIEAAS

-1250 VQHSYLKVHDEK
+1250 VQHNYLKLHDER
-1262 NKKLWFLWSTSTD
+1262 NKKLWFLWANTSD
-1275 PVRCGCVGG
+1275 PIRCGCVGG
-1284 CTFFGTNRNGPR
+1284 CAFFGSNRNGAR
-1296 FFKPC
+1296 FFKPS
-1301 AQDIQEFINIARYHI
+1301 AQDLQDFINIARYHI

-1326 QSLLHEGQLVFHTPP
+1326 QSLLHEDQLVFHTPP
-1341 YSLQPVSLQE
+1341 YSMQPVSLQE
-1351 CYEYIGKPNLHRTG
+1351 CYDYVGKPNLRST
-1365 HRHPPAHGGGAPSA
+1365 RHCP
-1379 CCGTGIKLDSKSPH
+1379 TDSKSP
-1393 LPQKHEA
+1393 LPPKHEA
-1400 MLAQKT
+1400 FMTQKQCDV
-1406 TSAEISPNN
+1406 SPNS
-1415 TLIRGASGGGVSG
+1415 TMIRSGGDK
-1428 ASGATTLAGTGE
+1428 
-1440 RSGKSSLE
+1440 SGKSSLE
-1448 RVKEKDVGSPHGSDR
+1448 RVKEKDCGGSPLSADR
-1463 ARGRRFSYTSGRQST
+1463 SRGRRFSYTSARQNT
-1478 IPHDVPYCRLLD
+1478 ISHDVPYYRLLE
-1490 SSPKTTA
+1490 SSPKA
-1497 NSSKVSTPTPGRM
+1497 NNPKICTSMRQDS
-1510 DGTESRLL
+1510 ESRLL
-1518 TPKGFKVLQSYASTA
+1518 TPKAIKVQAPKTS
-1533 YASDS
+1533 ASDS
-1538 RLTMDNY
+1538 RLTMEY
-1545 LQGELDGPFLADD
+1545 FQGEDTVSVSEEPTEL
-1558 HHHHQHHHHQA
+1558 
-1569 LHQHYQQQGAQH
+1569 
-1581 HHPPYHSQQQHHHTQ
+1581 
-1596 MMLEMS
+1596 S
-1602 HSAPSPGHPLA
+1602 HSAPQPHPLE
-1613 SDSEQSL
+1613 SDSEHSL
-1620 GAILPTG
+1620 SPKV
-1627 SGIRPIPS
+1627 PPEE
-1635 DDVIMRDV
+1635 VIIRDV

-1669 SSSLKAG
+1669 SSSLKATDLST
-1676 VVDHHPHPVAIQKK
+1676 VIPKK

-1702 ELEGRL
+1702 EMEGKL
-1708 ATHRSDYEIHTPE
+1708 STHRSDYEIHTPE

-1731 TAELVDPQD
+1731 TAELNDEERRIHGLATPLRKFSNISPRPEFRHFKPVYDVDPHD

-1795 NWSHCSMPLGADA
+1795 NWAHCSLPIGADA

-1825 GGKLIPHF
+1825 GGRLVPHF
-1833 DTYSNCREVKIVS
+1833 DNYSHWREVKVIS
-1846 RYDVPLAGSGASSSL
+1846 RYDGCSQQQSSTASGM
-1861 SGAAGTG
+1861 
-1868 GFSTLP
+1868 STLP

-1880 PSVLVRSSFDK
+1880 PSVMVRGSFEK
-1891 QESSKEGENEF
+1891 QDHKEHESEF
-1902 LSSQGEIATRNSIV
+1902 LSSQGETATRNSV
-1916 VRFKGQVDVMLTPLL
+1916 VIRFKGQVDVMLTPLL
-1931 LEGLQRMIESLT
+1931 LEGLQRMIESVI
-1943 PTLAT
+1943 PTLST
-1948 LHPLTVINDIHASC
+1948 LHPLTIINDVHASC

-2015 QVQGLIVLPK
+2015 QLQGLVVLPK
-2025 INVTLIQS
+2025 VNVTLIQS
-2033 SVVEEVISFAA
+2033 SVIEEVISFAA

-2087 RSGGLKKSG
+2087 RTGGLKKSG

-2107 LSSQTRPDNV
+2107 LSSQSRPDNI
-2117 PGEPILL
+2117 PGEPVLL

-2131 EELIITLDIG
+2131 EELIITLDVG

-2147 RRLKNESANLPDSQ
+2147 RRLKNDPVVMQDSQ

-2167 PSHRSR
+2167 PAHRSR
-2173 AMFDCTRMPEDTA
+2173 AMFDCTKIPEEPTIDGH
-2186 TTSLEGGTSASA
+2186 SGMGY
-2198 LGFIMFEGGLEGVSV
+2198 IMFECGLEGVSV

-2219 QFEKSENAEETLK
+2219 QFEKSENAEEALK
-2232 PEADALPTATMHSE
+2232 PTPEPNQAE
-2246 ANQNSVTLNNPLNL
+2246 ANESSITGNNPLNL

-2266 AGGNMAAEALA
+2266 AGVSAEALA
-2277 KFGMKKPGTP
+2277 KIGIKKPSTPKTGTP
-2287 KSAGGSAKD
+2287 KDKNSSMHET
-2296 RSSLFDIKSKDK
+2296 RSQKDK
-2308 MTAATTTAMTTT
+2308 PSETRSPRLDETDPGKDHLGSNSMAGERALVTA
-2320 TTTTTTTTIL
+2320 
-2330 GDGGK
+2330 K
-2335 TFKTSVMVPDEMDFV
+2335 
-2350 GDGTLPTSAV
+2350 
-2360 HQAQPTAGSS
+2360 
-2370 TQAMPSTNNGAPTVG
+2370 
-2385 QQHSSSTAAN
+2385 
-2395 IPGSSRDDPCSS
+2395 
-2407 KTGSAGAGTVAP
+2407 
-2419 CSNDNGKTSS
+2419 NDNGKTSS

-2435 TVWFNFAAPPRA
+2435 TVWFNFAAPPRT
-2447 PITRKIDYT
+2447 PITRKIDYS

-2472 WMNPC
+2472 WMNPS
-2477 NRFAIKV
+2477 NRFAIKI
-2484 VALMKAMYIRRTAV
+2484 VAMMRAMYVRRTAV
-2498 TVALMADA
+2498 LVALMADA
-2506 WERPSLHR
+2506 WERQTVHR
-2514 PAKSRYGGKFT
+2514 PLKSRYPGMFT

-2535 SCQLCTVLQKFVLD
+2535 SCLLCTMLQKYVL
-2549 ESAAKIECILKQQYL
+2549 EETVAKIENDLKQQYV
-2564 PQLSTMR
+2564 PQLGTLR

-2598 LAKPVNVTFAL
+2598 LNNPISVTFAL
-2609 PQDEDAEDTDDIDTD
+2609 PQDERYKPIW
-2624 NYPVGVRENHPLLGE
+2624 
-2639 ENEHTML
+2639 
-2646 LGQCIQQPQQQQQH
+2646 
-2660 RQQSAASATST
+2660 
-2671 APTQHTGGHQ
+2671 AP
-2681 QPHSSLHVHSAVSAK
+2681 SS
-2696 LAGDSLNTSPSTTNN
+2696 
-2711 SHHNKLR
+2711 R
-2718 KKSSVKS
+2718 SSM
-2725 FIPPAAPP
+2725 
-2733 SRASIQMF
+2733 QMF
-2741 PIIFDKQQDPVGV
+2741 PIIFDKHDPQI
-2754 EYGALREGSVPS
+2754 EYGALKEGSLPS
-2766 MCSSS
+2766 VCSSS

-2781 ANHKEDLYSWMAK
+2781 PNQKEDLYSWMAK
-2794 QQSESTKQREKE
+2794 QQNGNSKNNHDKAKQE
-2806 KTTQNNRP
+2806 TAHRP
-2814 VSQNRP
+2814 SKSRP
-2820 AIHSVKYMQDNNRIL
+2820 EVHSIKFMNENNRIL

-2859 ANKDVSSLESLGTNL
+2859 SNTDVSSLDSLGTNL

-2879 FDTIRIDI
+2879 FDTMRIDI

-2895 KKPPKQKDPKKRG
+2895 KKPKPKVTKKG
-2908 NGKFTII
+2908 NGKFTLIM
-2915 LPGEQPAFLCEQVGV
+2915 PAEQPAFLCEHVGV
-2930 ELEVRKM
+2930 ELELLKM
-2937 TDGFPDD
+2937 TDGFSDD
-2944 TKPAMLYV
+2944 AKQHMLYV

-2963 VINFSLNVRYISQ
+2963 VINFSLNVRYLSQ

-2997 DAQNELRDAHPGGKR
+2997 DAQNEMRDHPEHGKR

-3023 SEINDPT
+3023 SEMNDPT

-3035 NEPLMAHIETSGI
+3035 NEPLMSHIDNSI
-3048 FDYTDERYD
+3048 FDCADERYD
-3057 KFNEDISTMRHE
+3057 KFNEDIPFRHE
-3069 LRHSISRSKM
+3069 LRHSVSRSKM
-3079 PTLGPLIPLTPSPNS
+3079 PSLGPLIPLTPSPSS

-3108 SKTVKGKL
+3108 GKSVKGKL
-3116 GYTNLNETINTPNK
+3116 GYTNLNETIQTPIK
-3130 MSPTTGGG
+3130 ASPTALT
-3138 FSFAE
+3138 FAD
-3143 AQSKQSLEAKNSL
+3143 ALSRNSLEAKNSL
-3156 TGAPSSTFGDFTAPF
+3156 TGGLSSTYGGPNVNEAFVDITAPF
-3171 DRSTFTGPIHSIL
+3171 DRSTFTGPIHSML
-3184 DTPKCWKTVYHLLDL
+3184 DTPKCWKTIYHLLDL
-3199 YSAMPETKTIAHRVS
+3199 YSAMPETKTISHRVS
-3214 ISPDAVEQIKAR
+3214 LSPDAAGQFKAR
-3226 KYNLLHESKTLRD
+3226 KYNILPESKSTAHRD
-3239 EEELIGSHGTTG
+3239 EDEVGSGTPLPR
-3251 GNGAVKDVGVITQE
+3251 DVGMVAQE

-3279 TRLLASLSGLKLEAE
+3279 TRLLATLSGLKLEAE
-3294 ITALHSST
+3294 ITALHCST

-3331 TQPNQQTV
+3331 VPPNQQTV
-3339 VKVSIGK
+3339 VKVTIGK

-3353 ITRRGKDK
+3353 ITRKGKDK
-3361 NNGLLSIGMVN
+3361 NNGLLSIGIVN
-3372 VDIPQHPVALH
+3372 IDIPQHPVALH
-3383 GMMTRSSKQISSTLQ
+3383 GMMTRGSKQISSTLQ

-3403 RTSARLTRQNEEPES
+3403 RTSGRLARQNEEPES
-3418 PLHHH
+3418 PMN
-3423 HHQRDARDKA
+3423 HQRESRDKVPPA
-3433 TPSASANQRKH
+3433 RKQ
-3444 STATVRTMTGATT
+3444 STATSKVN
-3457 AGGAAGSNPS
+3457 AANPS
-3467 GLLQPLFMQ
+3467 GLLQPLVMQ
-3476 FNIILQS
+3476 FNVILQS
-3483 LSISAALLP
+3483 LSVTAALLP

-3515 TVDLPNHSL
+3515 TVDLPNHTL
-3524 SFTTKIQTTETNLP
+3524 SFTTKVQATEANLP

-3558 TTEEVPID
+3558 SSEEAPID

-3575 LAASAEIGVFE
+3575 LSASAEIGVFE
-3586 RCLTTDLLNH
+3586 RCLSTDLLNH

-3617 GEKPVPLWLEES
+3617 GEKPVPIWLEDG
-3629 EDSGSTIKR
+3629 EDNGTQHIKR
-3638 ILFSLNIRVKR
+3638 LLFSLNIRVKR

-3656 PCSSAVR
+3656 PCNSAVR
-3663 FETGQLELH
+3663 FETGQLDLH
-3672 LSNRVKNIADA
+3672 LSNRVKNLAEGA
-3683 SNTKLFGKA
+3683 NTKLFGKA

-3702 IIKNIIF
+3702 IIKNVIF

-3716 QQHAFFNTTI
+3716 QQYAFFNTTI
-3726 GLRNAFQNEML
+3726 GLRNAFQDEML

-3791 TQQVLEKVPFGQI
+3791 TQQVFEKVPFEKLSQ
-3804 SHHLATTANLST
+3804 HLATANLST

-3829 LPLNQPPQIWGNRS
+3829 LPLNQPPQHWGNRS
-3843 VQDFEQ
+3843 QNDFEQ
-3849 KGAVVITLENTIISA
+3849 KRAVVITLENTIISA
-3864 CSSGSLVSKGRF
+3864 CSCGSLVSKGRF
-3876 AGLCLRF
+3876 VGLCLRF
-3883 AEDFDSSLDEWKPNM
+3883 AEDFDSSLDDWKPNM
-3898 NDSSIMNLCVVSEGT
+3898 NDSNIMNLCVVSDGT

-3945 LDVNIGKQLSALGH
+3945 LDINIGKQLSALGH
-3959 TLTMLTGSEDDE
+3959 TLTMLTGSEDED

-3976 TPDSDDI
+3976 SPDSDDA
-3983 DAAGHQ
+3983 DQSEENRASQ
-3989 GGKDSKSRKSV
+3989 EYPGGKGRKSI
-4000 DSLPSFLFDTT
+4000 DSLPPFLFDTT
-4011 LDPKKRSLL
+4011 LDPKKRSQM
-4020 MENEINEQTKIVN
+4020 MENEIAEQTKTVN
-4033 DFRTL
+4033 DLRSL
-4038 GASAKTIE
+4038 GASSKTIE
-4046 NEERRLQELQAVY
+4046 NEERRLQGLQAIC
-4059 YKYFRRDMI
+4059 YKYFRRDM
-4068 QIVLKLICQDVDSG
+4068 
-4082 HQCQVNLRRSIY
+4082 
-4094 EIDSDIEEIKLPL
+4094 L
-4107 QAIVKLKRV
+4107 Q
-4116 HQAPDLHST
+4116 
-4125 SMLPMHQRAQLS
+4125 
-4137 LPVIS
+4137 
-4142 KLALADERSAE
+4142 
-4153 GTVHDGRGSR
+4153 
-4163 RFGDDGRRST
+4163 
-4173 VVRVRKPSAR
+4173 
-4183 ESEVKGTRSKE
+4183 
-4194 ELKEIKALLMEM
+4194 
-4206 KEKLMAKES
+4206 
-4215 GSETLTEEEH
+4215 
-4225 HTEHGPAW
+4225 
-4233 RTSSVKWKRPAMRK
+4233 KWKRPSIRK
-4247 PMLKAANR
+4247 TMLKSTNR
-4255 SRSFVAPSPT
+4255 SRSFIAPSPT
-4265 REDLID
+4265 REDLIEQGECSTGIEI
-4271 AGCIDGGNGHA
+4271 AANDGLLN
-4282 GASAGCGTS
+4282 
-4291 SVMEAFTGSEDMSSL
+4291 SL
-4306 QESPNSGPSR
+4306 QESPNAGPSR
-4316 TASLRVKIPPNSSR
+4316 TASLKVKIPQTNR
-4330 VTFSETMRQSSLPSA
+4330 VTFTEAMRQSSLPSA
-4345 DSDVAAYSDSGL
+4345 DSETGYSDSGF
-4357 DWPRYDSS
+4357 DWPRCDGSS
-4365 SVTSDVPHLLE
+4365 LTTLDTPDLLE

-4388 PSHPQKQQEPNIDF
+4388 PNHPQKQQEPNIDF
-4402 ELDIKVLVN
+4402 ELDIKVLVK
-4411 SGKCVLHTKDIHD
+4411 SGKCVLHTKDVTD
-4424 ERLSSTMAGGNSN
+4424 EKMSTSV
-4437 SNNAGAAS
+4437 S
-4445 AAGGTNASMA
+4445 TTI
-4455 GKHHKRER
+4455 KHHKRER
-4463 STGGATDWGSPIPPR
+4463 SIGTDWGSPVPPR
-4478 RNKDKSRLKYNT
+4478 RSKEKARLKYS
-4490 APYTALV
+4490 PHTALV

-4512 YQSKTVGN
+4512 YQSRII
-4520 DDASPRLSTT
+4520 DDDSSPRLSTG
-4530 DPFGV
+4530 DPFGAT
-4535 SRKLASKRATLF
+4535 RRHGLKRATLF

-4571 TLEPIPSSKGTGGVS
+4571 TLEPIPSKGLSVPS
-4586 GMNGAN
+4586 NPVNLQMLENN
-4592 IGGGGGGG
+4592 Y
-4600 GGVVLAVST
+4600 AVYAS
-4609 GVAVFHHLVEEFRI
+4609 
-4623 QSICKC
+4623 
-4629 WNTTMPHFPVDVV
+4629 FPVDVV

-4680 DDDTSGGHT
+4680 DDVPSNIGL
-4689 SSGGESTAMPGGD
+4689 SESDAKTA
-4702 GKVAGGLSVTGCLA
+4702 VGLSVTGCLA

-4728 KKSNL
+4728 KKTNL
-4733 KEAHQF
+4733 KESNQF

-4768 NIVET
+4768 NYET
-4773 GLTSRKHSDQ
+4773 GLSRKMSDQ
-4783 ASKATIRFSTIVDIG
+4783 SKAVIRFSTIVDIG

-4826 RMFLGDLGMQQ
+4826 RMFLGDLSIPQV
-4837 TSMCDL
+4837 SMCDL
-4843 EIPTIPEGSV
+4843 ESVSEGSSMRAGT
-4853 DGGGVSRSNERDASI
+4853 DTELPTDHQETLSRDK
-4868 EVESRLGSRGENL
+4868 LK
-4881 NRDRLRL
+4881 L
-4888 SLENIGMGTGGS
+4888 SLEDDLPKHSLGS
-4900 GGSSASSTARIKDQ
+4900 TSSTCTTAKLKDR
-4914 KSSSLDSTSSPSD
+4914 KSSSMDSNTSPSD

-4938 LFAINFTKLNV
+4938 LFAVNFTKLNV

-5001 GGTIDLNRIDTYIH
+5001 GGTIELSKIDTFIH
-5015 IREDPGSEPDH
+5015 IREDPGCEPDH

-5032 MALELKFDY
+5032 LALELKFDY
-5041 MGTSVLMTRVSSLNA
+5041 MGTSVLMTRISSLSA

-5062 KFSKDHDFG
+5062 KFSKDHDFS
-5071 NKLPTNYPA
+5071 NTLPTNYPA

-5123 KRVFSSLEP
+5123 KRVFSNLEP
-5132 RLANSSLRT
+5132 RLTVNNRS
-5141 SVRRREEK
+5141 SVRRKESTKKNLTVPQTAAEREL
-5149 KSLGADALIH
+5149 SHH

-5190 TVLGGTMELHGQN
+5190 TVLGGTMELHGKN

-5214 KAKSWALF
+5214 KSKSWALF
-5222 SLKEPCIDFA
+5222 SLKEPCINFA
-5232 TEAQHVESTEE
+5232 TEAQHVESSEE
-5243 VHIIQTLT
+5243 VHVIQTLT
-5251 FGLGMNTQQPPQH
+5251 FGLGMNSQQPSQH
-5264 HSNATVVRMSRN
+5264 HSNATVVRMTRN

-5291 YAFANSEIDGV
+5291 YAFANSEIDAV
-5302 DRFPVIERDKE
+5302 DRFPVLERDKE
-5313 HNTNSIERARGSGSG
+5313 HHTNSIERARGGGGTSTH
-5328 SAPHQKLQDPNLNRE
+5328 PKLQDPNHNRE

-5358 HLQGISTPDTAQD
+5358 HLQGISTPEASQE
-5371 KPMVE
+5371 KPLVE
-5376 CSFITAFEDH
+5376 CSFITEFEDH

-5406 LSEKEKVLGTISTN
+5406 LKEKEKVLGTITSA
-5420 RSSSPNPANVT
+5420 RAASPNPHSVT
-5431 PPPPTASGT
+5431 PSPSPTPESHASSLK
-5440 PAGLSVLKS
+5440 PVKS
-5449 AHTLKTSSSN
+5449 ACQL
-5459 LASGAAPSMSSLGT
+5459 
-5473 QDSTSS
+5473 
-5479 QSIAANGG
+5479 GG
-5487 SSTKKPVGSTMS
+5487 SSMHDLSSSSASVANGS
-5499 SPAGTTS
+5499 AVNLNEL
-5506 SGAATGGGKQVNIVV
+5506 GAAGSSNRATSEEKQPNAKNVHIKVDKADG
-5521 EKSDLESF
+5521 ELPI
-5529 MRTDWRHFN
+5529 RTDWRHFD

-5583 QRGFMDPLDKV
+5583 QRGVLDPLDKV
-5594 EALLMLQLLLM
+5594 EAMLMLQLLLM
-5605 VKDNGTSDDKDSS
+5605 ARENDTEDKDQ
-5618 KDK
+5618 DK